1 MRLRV
6 LPFEKEGVRGGFRN
20 SDLQVFNEMK
30 ISENWLRAWVNP
42 EIDSGTLSD
51 QLTMLGLEVDDM
63 APAAKPFSGV
73 VVGEVL
79 TVEQHPD
86 ADRLRVTTVNIGSGE
101 PLQIVCGAP
110 NVRAGMKAPVATIG
124 AVLPGDFKIK
134 KGKLRGVESQGML
147 CGASE
152 IDLEDKIDGLL
163 ELPADAPVGVDIREY
178 LELDDHVIDISITPN
193 RGDCFSIRGVARE
206 IGVINQLPVAAPE
219 IKEVAAAIADHKN
232 VIVDTDGCPRYLG
245 RVIKNVNTKAPTPA
259 WMERALA
266 RSGIRQ
272 HSILVDITNY
282 VLIELGQP
290 LHAFDGGKV
299 EGAVHVR
306 QAAAGEKLVLLNEQ
320 EVELQE
326 DVMVIAD
333 DAKALAIAGI
343 MGGLSSSVTDETA
356 EIFLESAFFAPLHIA
371 GRARRFGL
379 HTDAS
384 QRYERGVDF
393 ELPMAAMHRASQ
405 LIAELAGGEFGPITA
420 VEQAALLP
428 KREAIALNQAQV
440 DQLLGYAVEPA
451 FISDALSRLGCAVT
465 VKAEG
470 EWTVVPPSH
479 RYDMAIYQDL
489 IEEVARIHGYDNIQI
504 SLPVMDVKLAK
515 YADQFELAQLRQT
528 AVTLGYQEAISFSFA
543 DAKLEKQL
551 NPQVQPLAL
560 ANPISSDL
568 AVMRS
573 TLLSSLIPCV
583 QYNLNRQQSR
593 VRFFELGLRFDY
605 QGASSIHDLKQV
617 PAFALIAA
625 GPRTAESWHGKPA
638 EMDFFDFK
646 GDVEEILAA
655 ARLKVEYVRS
665 ERAWLHPGQSA
676 EILLNGQSIGYLG
689 RLHPSLEA
697 ELDLSATWVAEL
709 DQQAILQTYVSNFT
723 ELSRFPSV
731 RRDIALLISDK
742 INVSEIQQLI
752 EKTGGELLDSAWLFD
767 VYTGQGVEEG
777 KRSLA
782 FALLWQHPSRTL
794 EDAEIKSGMDNI
806 LQVLENTYQATL
818 RAS

>member
-1 MRLRV
+1 
-6 LPFEKEGVRGGFRN
+6 
-20 SDLQVFNEMK
+20 MK
-30 ISENWLRAWVNP
+30 ISENWLRTWVNP
-42 EIDSGTLSD
+42 AIDSDTLSD
-51 QLTMLGLEVDDM
+51 QLTMLGLEVDEL
-63 APAAKPFSGV
+63 APVAKPFTGV

-124 AVLPGDFKIK
+124 AILPGDFKIK

-163 ELPADAPVGVDIREY
+163 ELPDDAPVGVNIREY
-178 LELDDHVIDISITPN
+178 LKLDDNVIDISITPN
-193 RGDCFSIRGVARE
+193 RGDCFSIRGIARE
-206 IGVINQLPVAAPE
+206 VAVINQLQMNEPE
-219 IKEVAAAIADHKN
+219 IKSVDATITDEKKV
-232 VIVDTDGCPRYLG
+232 VINTDGAPRYLG
-245 RVIKNVNTKAPTPA
+245 RVIKNVNVKAATPE
-259 WMERALA
+259 WMEQALA
-266 RSGIRQ
+266 RSGIRT
-272 HSILVDITNY
+272 HSILVDVTNY
-282 VLIELGQP
+282 VLMELGQP
-290 LHAFDGGKV
+290 MHAFDLAKI
-299 EGAVHVR
+299 EGTVHVR
-306 QAAAGEKLVLLNEQ
+306 QAQPQEKLQLLNDQ
-320 EVELQE
+320 EVELQD

-333 DAKALAIAGI
+333 DQKALAIAGI
-343 MGGLSSSVTDETA
+343 MGGLASSVTDDTTD
-356 EIFLESAFFAPLHIA
+356 IFLESAFFAPLAIA

-379 HTDAS
+379 HTDSS

-393 ELPMAAMHRASQ
+393 ELPLIAMNRASQ
-405 LIAELAGGEFGPITA
+405 LIQELAGGEFGPITV
-420 VEQAALLP
+420 VEKSDLLP
-428 KREAIALNQAQV
+428 KREAIELKQAQV
-440 DQLLGYAVEPA
+440 DQLLGYKVAAE
-451 FISDALSRLGCAVT
+451 FITDALTRLGCEVT
-465 VKAEG
+465 VQANG
-470 EWTVVPPSH
+470 EWSVVPPSH

-489 IEEVARIHGYDNIQI
+489 IEEVARIDGYDNIQI
-504 SLPVMDVKLAK
+504 SLPSMDVQLAK
-515 YADQFELAQLRQT
+515 YQDRFEIAQLRQT
-528 AVTLGYQEAISFSFA
+528 VVTLGYQEAISFSFA

-551 NPQVQPLAL
+551 NPQVSPLML

-605 QGASSIHDLKQV
+605 QNANSIQDLKQI
-617 PAFALIAA
+617 PTLALVAV
-625 GPRTAESWHGKPA
+625 GSREPESWHAKPQP
-638 EMDFFDFK
+638 MDFFDFK
-646 GDVEEILAA
+646 GEVEEILAA
-655 ARLKVEYVRS
+655 GRVKVEYVRS
-665 ERAWLHPGQSA
+665 ERPWLHPGQSA
-676 EILLNGQSIGYLG
+676 EILVDGQSIGYLG
-689 RLHPSLEA
+689 RLHPSLEN
-697 ELDLSATWVAEL
+697 ELDLSTTWVAEL
-709 DQQAILQTYVSNFT
+709 DQAAVLQSYVSNFT

-731 RRDIALLISDK
+731 RRDIALLISDN
-742 INVSEIQQLI
+742 INVRDIQQLI
-752 EKTGGELLDSAWLFD
+752 EKTGGELLDSTWLFD

-806 LQVLENTYQATL
+806 IQVLENTYQATL

>member
-1 MRLRV
+1 
-6 LPFEKEGVRGGFRN
+6 
-20 SDLQVFNEMK
+20 MK
-30 ISENWLRAWVNP
+30 ISENWLRTWVNP
-42 EIDSGTLSD
+42 AIDSDTLSD
-51 QLTMLGLEVDDM
+51 QLTMLGLEVDEL
-63 APAAKPFSGV
+63 APVAKPFTGV

-163 ELPADAPVGVDIREY
+163 ELPADAPVGVNIREY
-178 LELDDHVIDISITPN
+178 LKLDDNVIDISITPN
-193 RGDCFSIRGVARE
+193 RGDCFSIRGIARE
-206 IGVINQLPVAAPE
+206 IAVINQLQMNEPE
-219 IKEVAAAIADHKN
+219 IKSVDATITDEKKV
-232 VIVDTDGCPRYLG
+232 VISTEGAPRYLG
-245 RVIKNVNTKAPTPA
+245 RVIKNVNVKAATPE
-259 WMERALA
+259 WMEQALA
-266 RSGIRQ
+266 RSGIRT
-272 HSILVDITNY
+272 HSILVDVTNY
-282 VLIELGQP
+282 VLMELGQP
-290 LHAFDGGKV
+290 MHAFDLAKI
-299 EGAVHVR
+299 EGTVQVR
-306 QAAAGEKLVLLNEQ
+306 QAKPQEKLQLLNDQ

-326 DVMVIAD
+326 DVMIIAD
-333 DAKALAIAGI
+333 DQKALAIAGI
-343 MGGLSSSVTDETA
+343 MGGLASSVTDDTTD
-356 EIFLESAFFAPLHIA
+356 IFLESAFFAPLAIA

-379 HTDAS
+379 HTDSS

-393 ELPMAAMHRASQ
+393 ELPLIAMNRASQ
-405 LIAELAGGEFGPITA
+405 LIQELAGGEFGPITIA
-420 VEQAALLP
+420 EKSDLLP
-428 KREAIALNQAQV
+428 KREAIELKQAQV
-440 DQLLGYAVEPA
+440 DQLLGYQVAAE
-451 FISDALSRLGCAVT
+451 FITDALTRLGCEVT
-465 VKAEG
+465 VKADG
-470 EWTVVPPSH
+470 EWSVVPPSH

-489 IEEVARIHGYDNIQI
+489 IEEVARIDGYDNIQI
-504 SLPVMDVKLAK
+504 SLPSMDVQLAK
-515 YADQFELAQLRQT
+515 YQDRFEIAQLRQT
-528 AVTLGYQEAISFSFA
+528 VVTLGYQEAISFSFA

-551 NPQVQPLAL
+551 NPQVNPLML

-568 AVMRS
+568 AAMRS

-605 QGASSIHDLKQV
+605 QDANSIQDLRQI
-617 PAFALIAA
+617 PTLALIAV
-625 GPRTAESWHGKPA
+625 GSREPESWHAKPQP
-638 EMDFFDFK
+638 MDFFDFK
-646 GDVEEILAA
+646 GEIEEVLAA
-655 ARLKVEYVRS
+655 GRVKVEYVRS
-665 ERAWLHPGQSA
+665 ERSWLHPGQSA
-676 EILLNGQSIGYLG
+676 EILVDGKSIGYLG
-689 RLHPSLEA
+689 RLHPSLEN
-697 ELDLSATWVAEL
+697 ELDLSTTWVAEL
-709 DQQAILQTYVSNFT
+709 DQAAVLQSYVSNFT

-731 RRDIALLISDK
+731 RRDIALLISDN
-742 INVSEIQQLI
+742 INVRDIQQLI
-752 EKTGGELLDSAWLFD
+752 EKTGGELLDSTWLFD

-806 LQVLENTYQATL
+806 IQVLENTYQATL

>member
-1 MRLRV
+1 
-6 LPFEKEGVRGGFRN
+6 
-20 SDLQVFNEMK
+20 MK
-30 ISENWLRAWVNP
+30 ISENWLRTWVNP
-42 EIDSGTLSD
+42 AIDSDTLSD
-51 QLTMLGLEVDDM
+51 QLTMLGLEVDDLS
-63 APAAKPFSGV
+63 PAAKPFTGV

-163 ELPADAPVGVDIREY
+163 ELPADAPVGVNVREY
-178 LELDDHVIDISITPN
+178 LDLDDNVIDISITPN
-193 RGDCFSIRGVARE
+193 RGDCFSIRGIARE
-206 IGVINQLPVAAPE
+206 IGVINQLPVTAPE
-219 IKEVAAAIADHKN
+219 IKEVAATLADEKK
-232 VIVDTDGCPRYLG
+232 VVVETEGCPRYLG
-245 RVIKNVNTKAPTPA
+245 RVIKNVNTKAPTPE
-259 WMERALA
+259 WMERALVRA
-266 RSGIRQ
+266 GIRQ

-282 VLIELGQP
+282 VLMELGQP

-299 EGAVHVR
+299 QGSVHVR
-306 QAAAGEKLVLLNEQ
+306 QATAGEKLVLLNEQ
-320 EVELQE
+320 EVELQD

-333 DAKALAIAGI
+333 DEKALAIAGI
-343 MGGLSSSVTDETA
+343 MGGLSSSVTDETT

-393 ELPMAAMHRASQ
+393 ELPMIAMHRASQ
-405 LIAELAGGEFGPITA
+405 LIAELAGGEFGPIIVA
-420 VEQAALLP
+420 EKPELLP
-428 KREAIALNQAQV
+428 KREAIELEQAQV
-440 DQLLGYAVEPA
+440 DQLLGYTVESD
-451 FISDALSRLGCAVT
+451 FITDALTRLGCEVT

-470 EWTVVPPSH
+470 QWLVVPPSH

-504 SLPVMDVKLAK
+504 SLPVIDVKLAK
-515 YADQFELAQLRQT
+515 YEDQFELTQLRQT

-543 DAKLEKQL
+543 DLKLEKQL
-551 NPQVQPLAL
+551 NPEVNPLAL

-583 QYNLNRQQSR
+583 QYNVNRQQNR

-605 QGASSIHDLKQV
+605 QDAASIHDLKQI
-617 PAFALIAA
+617 PTFALIAT
-625 GPRTAESWHGKPA
+625 GSRTPETWHGKAQP
-638 EMDFFDFK
+638 MDFFDFK
-646 GDVEEILAA
+646 GDIEEILAA
-655 ARLKVEYVRS
+655 ARLNVEYVRS
-665 ERAWLHPGQSA
+665 ERSWLHPGQSA
-676 EILLNGQSIGYLG
+676 EILVNGQSIGYLG
-689 RLHPSLEA
+689 RLHPSLED
-697 ELDLSATWVAEL
+697 ELDLATTWVAEL
-709 DQQAILQTYVSNFT
+709 DQSAVLQTYVSNFT
-723 ELSRFPSV
+723 ELSRFPLV

-742 INVSEIQQLI
+742 INVSEIQGLI
-752 EKTGGELLDSAWLFD
+752 EKTGGELLGSTWLFD

>member
-1 MRLRV
+1 
-6 LPFEKEGVRGGFRN
+6 
-20 SDLQVFNEMK
+20 MK
-30 ISENWLRAWVNP
+30 ISENWLRTWVNP
-42 EIDSGTLSD
+42 AIDSDTLSD
-51 QLTMLGLEVDDM
+51 QLTMLGLEVDELV
-63 APAAKPFSGV
+63 PAAKPFTGV
-73 VVGEVL
+73 VIGEVL
-79 TVEQHPD
+79 TVVQHPD

-110 NVRAGMKAPVATIG
+110 NVRAGMKVPVATIG

-163 ELPADAPVGVDIREY
+163 ELPADAPVGANIREY
-178 LELDDHVIDISITPN
+178 LNLDDHVIDISITPN

-206 IGVINQLPVAAPE
+206 IGVINQLPVTAPE
-219 IKEVAAAIADHKN
+219 IQEVAATIADQKQ
-232 VIVDTDGCPRYLG
+232 VVVTTDGCPRYLG
-245 RVIKNVNTKAPTPA
+245 RVIKNVNTKAATPA
-259 WMERALA
+259 WMEQALA

-282 VLIELGQP
+282 VLMELGQP
-290 LHAFDGGKV
+290 LHAFDGGQV
-299 EGAVHVR
+299 QGSVHVR
-306 QAAAGEKLVLLNEQ
+306 QASANEKLVLLNEQ
-320 EVELQE
+320 EIELTE

-333 DAKALAIAGI
+333 DVKALAIAGI
-343 MGGLSSSVTDETA
+343 MGGLSSSVTDETT

-371 GRARRFGL
+371 GRARRYGL

-393 ELPMAAMHRASQ
+393 ELPMIAMQRASQ
-405 LIAELAGGEFGPITA
+405 LIQTLAGGDFGPIT
-420 VEQAALLP
+420 VSEKNELLP
-428 KREAIALNQAQV
+428 KREAIELNQAQV
-440 DQLLGYAVEPA
+440 DQLLGYQVPTA
-451 FISDALSRLGCAVT
+451 FITDALQRLGCEVT

-470 EWTVVPPSH
+470 GWTVVPPSH

-504 SLPVMDVKLAK
+504 SLPVIDVKLAK
-515 YADQFELAQLRQT
+515 HQDQFELTQLRQT
-528 AVTLGYQEAISFSFA
+528 LVTLGYQEAISFSFA
-543 DAKLEKQL
+543 DLKLEKQL
-551 NPQVQPLAL
+551 NSQVNPLAL

-583 QYNLNRQQSR
+583 QYNINRQQSR

-605 QGASSIHDLKQV
+605 QNAKSIEDLKQI
-617 PAFALIAA
+617 PTLAMIAV
-625 GPRTAESWHGKPA
+625 GSKQIESWHGKA
-638 EMDFFDFK
+638 QVMDFFDLK
-646 GDVEEILAA
+646 GEVEEILAA
-655 ARLKVEYVRS
+655 GRVHVEYVRS
-665 ERAWLHPGQSA
+665 DREWLHPGQSA
-676 EILLNGQSIGYLG
+676 EILVDGKSVGYLG
-689 RLHPSLEA
+689 RLHPSLENA
-697 ELDLSATWVAEL
+697 LDLSTTWIAEL
-709 DQQAILQTYVSNFT
+709 DQSAVLQTYVSNFT

-731 RRDIALLISDK
+731 RRDIALVISDK

-752 EKTGGELLDSAWLFD
+752 EKTGGELLDSTWLFD
-767 VYTGQGVEEG
+767 VYTGQGVEQG

-794 EDAEIKSGMDNI
+794 EDAEIKSGMDHI
-806 LQVLENTYQATL
+806 IQVLEDTYQATL

>member
-1 MRLRV
+1 
-6 LPFEKEGVRGGFRN
+6 
-20 SDLQVFNEMK
+20 MK
-30 ISENWLRAWVNP
+30 ISENWLRTWVNP
-42 EIDSGTLSD
+42 AIDSDTLSD
-51 QLTMLGLEVDDM
+51 QLTMLGLEVDELV
-63 APAAKPFSGV
+63 PAAKPFTGV
-73 VVGEVL
+73 VIGEVL
-79 TVEQHPD
+79 TVVQHPD

-110 NVRAGMKAPVATIG
+110 NVRVGMKAPVATIG

-163 ELPADAPVGVDIREY
+163 ELPADAPVGTNIREY
-178 LELDDHVIDISITPN
+178 LNLDDHVIDISITPN

-206 IGVINQLPVAAPE
+206 IGVINQLPVTAPE
-219 IKEVAAAIADHKN
+219 IQEVAATIADQKQ
-232 VIVDTDGCPRYLG
+232 VVVTTDGCPRYLG
-245 RVIKNVNTKAPTPA
+245 RVIKNVNTKAATPA
-259 WMERALA
+259 WMEQALA

-282 VLIELGQP
+282 VLMELGQP
-290 LHAFDGGKV
+290 LHAFDGGQV
-299 EGAVHVR
+299 HGSVHVR
-306 QAAAGEKLVLLNEQ
+306 QASANEKLVLLNEQ
-320 EVELQE
+320 EIELTE

-333 DAKALAIAGI
+333 DVKALAIAGI
-343 MGGLSSSVTDETA
+343 MGGLSSSVTDETT

-371 GRARRFGL
+371 GRARRYGL

-393 ELPMAAMHRASQ
+393 ELPMIAMQRASQ
-405 LIAELAGGEFGPITA
+405 LIQTLAGGDFGPIT
-420 VEQAALLP
+420 VSEKTELLP
-428 KREAIALNQAQV
+428 KREAIELNQAQV
-440 DQLLGYAVEPA
+440 DQLLGYQVPTA
-451 FISDALSRLGCAVT
+451 FITDALQRLGCDVT
-465 VKAEG
+465 VTAEG
-470 EWTVVPPSH
+470 KWTVVPPSH

-504 SLPVMDVKLAK
+504 SLPVIDVKLAK
-515 YADQFELAQLRQT
+515 HQDQFELTQLRQT
-528 AVTLGYQEAISFSFA
+528 LVTLGYQEAISFSFA
-543 DAKLEKQL
+543 DLKLEKQL
-551 NPQVQPLAL
+551 NSQVNPLAL

-583 QYNLNRQQSR
+583 QYNINRQQSR

-605 QGASSIHDLKQV
+605 QNAKSIEDLKQI
-617 PAFALIAA
+617 PTLAMIAV
-625 GPRTAESWHGKPA
+625 GSKQIESWHGKA
-638 EMDFFDFK
+638 QVMDFFDLK
-646 GDVEEILAA
+646 GEVEEILAA
-655 ARLKVEYVRS
+655 GRVHVEYVRS
-665 ERAWLHPGQSA
+665 DREWLHPGQSA
-676 EILLNGQSIGYLG
+676 EILVDGKSVGYLG
-689 RLHPSLEA
+689 RLHPSLENA
-697 ELDLSATWVAEL
+697 LDLSTTWIAEL
-709 DQQAILQTYVSNFT
+709 DQSAVLQTYVSNFT

-731 RRDIALLISDK
+731 RRDIALVISDK

-752 EKTGGELLDSAWLFD
+752 EKTGGELLDSTWLFD
-767 VYTGQGVEEG
+767 VYTGQGVEQG

-794 EDAEIKSGMDNI
+794 EDAEIKSGMDHI
-806 LQVLENTYQATL
+806 IQVLEDTYQATL

>member
-1 MRLRV
+1 
-6 LPFEKEGVRGGFRN
+6 
-20 SDLQVFNEMK
+20 MK
-30 ISENWLRAWVNP
+30 ISENWLRTWVNP
-42 EIDSGTLSD
+42 AIDSDTLSD
-51 QLTMLGLEVDDM
+51 QLTMLGLEVDDLS
-63 APAAKPFSGV
+63 PAAKPFTGV

-79 TVEQHPD
+79 TVVQHPD

-110 NVRAGMKAPVATIG
+110 NVRVGMKAPVATIG

-163 ELPADAPVGVDIREY
+163 ELPADAPVGVNVREY
-178 LELDDHVIDISITPN
+178 LDLDDNVIDISITPN
-193 RGDCFSIRGVARE
+193 RGDCFSIRGIARE
-206 IGVINQLPVAAPE
+206 IGVINQLPVTAPE
-219 IKEVAAAIADHKN
+219 IKEVAATITDEKN
-232 VIVDTDGCPRYLG
+232 VVVETDGCPRYLG
-245 RVIKNVNTKAPTPA
+245 RVIKNVNTKAPTPE

-266 RSGIRQ
+266 RAGIRQ

-282 VLIELGQP
+282 VLMELGQP

-299 EGAVHVR
+299 EGSVRVR
-306 QAAAGEKLVLLNEQ
+306 QATAAEKLTLLNEQ
-320 EVELQE
+320 EVELSE
-326 DVMVIAD
+326 NVMVIAD
-333 DAKALAIAGI
+333 DQKALAIAGI
-343 MGGLSSSVTDETA
+343 MGGLSSAVSDDTI
-356 EIFLESAFFAPLHIA
+356 EIFLESAFFDQLYIA
-371 GRARRFGL
+371 GRARSFGL

-393 ELPMAAMHRASQ
+393 ELPMTAMHRASQ
-405 LIAELAGGEFGPITA
+405 LIADLAGGEFGPITVA
-420 VEQAALLP
+420 EKVELLP
-428 KREAIALNQAQV
+428 KREAIELNQAQV
-440 DQLLGYAVEPA
+440 DQLLGYKVESA
-451 FISDALSRLGCAVT
+451 FITDALTRLGCNVT

-479 RYDMAIYQDL
+479 RFDMAIYQDL

-504 SLPVMDVKLAK
+504 SLPVIDVKLAK
-515 YADQFELAQLRQT
+515 YQDQFELVQLRQT
-528 AVTLGYQEAISFSFA
+528 AVALGYQEAISFSFA

-551 NPQVQPLAL
+551 NPKVQPLAL

-583 QYNLNRQQSR
+583 QYNVNRQQNR
-593 VRFFELGLRFDY
+593 VRFYELGLRFDY
-605 QGASSIHDLKQV
+605 QGANSIHDLKQI
-617 PAFALIAA
+617 PTFALVAI
-625 GPRTAESWHGKPA
+625 GSRTTESWHGKAQP
-638 EMDFFDFK
+638 MDFFDFK
-646 GDVEEILAA
+646 GDVEEILNS
-655 ARLKVEYVRS
+655 ARLNVEYVRS
-665 ERAWLHPGQSA
+665 ERTWLHPGQSA
-676 EILLNGQSIGYLG
+676 EILVNGQSIGYFG
-689 RLHPSLEA
+689 RLHPSLED
-697 ELDLSATWVAEL
+697 ELDLATTWVAEL
-709 DQQAILQTYVSNFT
+709 DQSAVLQTYVSNFT

-752 EKTGGELLDSAWLFD
+752 EKTGGELLDAVWLFD

-782 FALLWQHPSRTL
+782 FAIQWQHPTRTL
-794 EDAEIKSGMDNI
+794 EDAEIKTGMDNI

>member
-1 MRLRV
+1 
-6 LPFEKEGVRGGFRN
+6 
-20 SDLQVFNEMK
+20 MK
-30 ISENWLRAWVNP
+30 ISENWLRTWVNP
-42 EIDSGTLSD
+42 AIDSDTLSD
-51 QLTMLGLEVDDM
+51 QLTMLGLEVDEL
-63 APAAKPFSGV
+63 APVAKPFTGV

-124 AVLPGDFKIK
+124 AILPGDFKIK

-163 ELPADAPVGVDIREY
+163 ELPDDAPVGVNIREY
-178 LELDDHVIDISITPN
+178 LKLDDNVIDISITPN
-193 RGDCFSIRGVARE
+193 RGDCFSIRGIARE
-206 IGVINQLPVAAPE
+206 VAVINQLQMNEPE
-219 IKEVAAAIADHKN
+219 IKSVDATITDEKKV
-232 VIVDTDGCPRYLG
+232 VINTDGAPRYLG
-245 RVIKNVNTKAPTPA
+245 RVIKNVNVKAATPE
-259 WMERALA
+259 WMEQALA
-266 RSGIRQ
+266 RSGIRT
-272 HSILVDITNY
+272 HSILVDVTNY
-282 VLIELGQP
+282 VLMELGQP
-290 LHAFDGGKV
+290 MHAFDLAKI

-306 QAAAGEKLVLLNEQ
+306 QAQPQEKLQLLNDQ

-333 DAKALAIAGI
+333 DQKALAIAGI
-343 MGGLSSSVTDETA
+343 MGGLASSVTDDTTD
-356 EIFLESAFFAPLHIA
+356 IFLESAFFAPLAIA

-379 HTDAS
+379 HTDSS

-393 ELPMAAMHRASQ
+393 ELPLIAMNRASQ
-405 LIAELAGGEFGPITA
+405 LIQELAGGEFGPITVA
-420 VEQAALLP
+420 EKADLLP
-428 KREAIALNQAQV
+428 KREAIELKQAQV
-440 DQLLGYAVEPA
+440 DQLLGYKVAAE
-451 FISDALSRLGCAVT
+451 FITDALTRLGCEVT
-465 VKAEG
+465 VQADG
-470 EWTVVPPSH
+470 EWSVVPPSH

-489 IEEVARIHGYDNIQI
+489 IEEVARINGYDNIQI
-504 SLPVMDVKLAK
+504 SLPSMDVQLAK
-515 YADQFELAQLRQT
+515 YQDRFEIVQLRQT
-528 AVTLGYQEAISFSFA
+528 VVTLGYQEAISFSFA

-551 NPQVQPLAL
+551 NPQVSPLML

-568 AVMRS
+568 AAMRS

-605 QGASSIHDLKQV
+605 QNANSIQDLKQI
-617 PAFALIAA
+617 PTLALVAV
-625 GPRTAESWHGKPA
+625 GSREPESWHAKPQP
-638 EMDFFDFK
+638 MDFFDFK
-646 GDVEEILAA
+646 GEVEEILAA
-655 ARLKVEYVRS
+655 GRVKVEYVRS
-665 ERAWLHPGQSA
+665 ERPWLHPGQSA
-676 EILLNGQSIGYLG
+676 EILVDGQSIGYLG
-689 RLHPSLEA
+689 RLHPSLEN
-697 ELDLSATWVAEL
+697 ELDLSTTWVAEL
-709 DQQAILQTYVSNFT
+709 DQAAVLQSYVSNFT

-731 RRDIALLISDK
+731 RRDIALLISDN
-742 INVSEIQQLI
+742 INVRDIQQLI
-752 EKTGGELLDSAWLFD
+752 EKTGGELLDSTWLFD

-806 LQVLENTYQATL
+806 IQVLENTYQATL

>member
-1 MRLRV
+1 
-6 LPFEKEGVRGGFRN
+6 
-20 SDLQVFNEMK
+20 MK
-30 ISENWLRAWVNP
+30 ISENWLRTWVNP
-42 EIDSGTLSD
+42 AIDSETLSD
-51 QLTMLGLEVDDM
+51 QLTMLGLEVDEL
-63 APAAKPFSGV
+63 APVAKPFTGV

-163 ELPADAPVGVDIREY
+163 ELPADAPVGVNIREY
-178 LELDDHVIDISITPN
+178 LKLDDNVIDISITPN
-193 RGDCFSIRGVARE
+193 RGDCFSIRGIARE
-206 IGVINQLPVAAPE
+206 IAVINQLQMNEPE
-219 IKEVAAAIADHKN
+219 IKSVDATIADEKKV
-232 VIVDTDGCPRYLG
+232 VISTEGAPRYLG
-245 RVIKNVNTKAPTPA
+245 RVIKNVNVKAATPE
-259 WMERALA
+259 WMEQALA
-266 RSGIRQ
+266 RSGIRT
-272 HSILVDITNY
+272 HSILVDVTNY
-282 VLIELGQP
+282 VLMELGQP
-290 LHAFDGGKV
+290 MHAFDLAKI
-299 EGAVHVR
+299 EGNVQVR
-306 QAAAGEKLVLLNEQ
+306 QAKLQEKLQLLNDQ

-326 DVMVIAD
+326 DIMVIAD
-333 DAKALAIAGI
+333 DQKALAIAGI
-343 MGGLSSSVTDETA
+343 MGGLASSVTDDTTD
-356 EIFLESAFFAPLHIA
+356 IFLESAFFAPLAIA

-379 HTDAS
+379 HTDSS

-393 ELPMAAMHRASQ
+393 ELPLIAMNRASQ
-405 LIAELAGGEFGPITA
+405 LIQELAGGEFGPVTVA
-420 VEQAALLP
+420 EKTDLLP
-428 KREAIALNQAQV
+428 KREAIELKQVQV
-440 DQLLGYAVEPA
+440 DQLLGYQVAGE
-451 FISDALSRLGCAVT
+451 FIADALTRLGCKVT
-465 VKAEG
+465 VKAED
-470 EWTVVPPSH
+470 EWSVVPPSH

-489 IEEVARIHGYDNIQI
+489 IEEVARIDGYDNIQI
-504 SLPVMDVKLAK
+504 SLPSMDVQLAK
-515 YADQFELAQLRQT
+515 YQDRFEIAELRQT
-528 AVTLGYQEAISFSFA
+528 IVTLGYQEAISFSFA

-551 NPQVQPLAL
+551 NPQVNPLML

-568 AVMRS
+568 AAMRS

-605 QGASSIHDLKQV
+605 QNAKSIEDLKQI
-617 PAFALIAA
+617 PTLALVAV
-625 GPRTAESWHGKPA
+625 GSQQPESWHVKPQP
-638 EMDFFDFK
+638 MDFFDFK
-646 GDVEEILAA
+646 GEIEEILAA
-655 ARLKVEYVRS
+655 GRVKVEYVRS

-676 EILLNGQSIGYLG
+676 EILVDGQSIGYLG
-689 RLHPSLEA
+689 RLHPSLEN
-697 ELDLSATWVAEL
+697 ELDLSTTWVAEL
-709 DQQAILQTYVSNFT
+709 DQTAVLQSYVSNFT
-723 ELSRFPSV
+723 ELSRFPSI
-731 RRDIALLISDK
+731 RRDIALLISDN
-742 INVSEIQQLI
+742 INVRDIQQLI
-752 EKTGGELLDSAWLFD
+752 EKTGGELLDSTWLFD

-806 LQVLENTYQATL
+806 IQVLENTYQATL

>member
-1 MRLRV
+1 
-6 LPFEKEGVRGGFRN
+6 
-20 SDLQVFNEMK
+20 MK
-30 ISENWLRAWVNP
+30 ISENWLRTWVNP
-42 EIDSGTLSD
+42 AIDSEKLSD
-51 QLTMLGLEVDDM
+51 QLTMLGLEVDEI
-63 APAAKPFSGV
+63 APAAKLFTGV

-163 ELPADAPVGVDIREY
+163 ELPADAPVGVNVREY
-178 LELDDHVIDISITPN
+178 LDLDDNVIDISITPN
-193 RGDCFSIRGVARE
+193 RGDCFSIRGIARE
-206 IGVINQLPVAAPE
+206 IGVINQLLVTPPE
-219 IKEVAAAIADHKN
+219 IKEVAATI
-232 VIVDTDGCPRYLG
+232 TDQKQVVVETQGCPRYLG
-245 RVIKNVNTKAPTPA
+245 RIIKNVNTKAPTPE
-259 WMERALA
+259 WMERALV
-266 RSGIRQ
+266 RTGIRQ

-282 VLIELGQP
+282 VLMELGQP

-299 EGAVHVR
+299 QGSVHVR
-306 QAAAGEKLVLLNEQ
+306 QAIAGEKLVLLNEQ
-320 EVELQE
+320 EVELQD

-333 DAKALAIAGI
+333 DEKALAIAGI
-343 MGGLSSSVTDETA
+343 MGSLSSSVTDETT

-393 ELPMAAMHRASQ
+393 ELPMIAMHRASQ
-405 LIAELAGGEFGPITA
+405 LIAELAGGEFGPIIVAEKT
-420 VEQAALLP
+420 ELLP
-428 KREAIALNQAQV
+428 KREAIELEQAQV
-440 DQLLGYAVEPA
+440 DQLLGYTVESD
-451 FISDALSRLGCAVT
+451 FITDALTRLGCEVT

-470 EWTVVPPSH
+470 QWSVVPPSH

-504 SLPVMDVKLAK
+504 SLPVIDVKLAK
-515 YADQFELAQLRQT
+515 YEDQFELTQLRQT

-543 DAKLEKQL
+543 DLKLEKQL
-551 NPQVQPLAL
+551 NPEVNPLAL

-583 QYNLNRQQSR
+583 QYNVNRQQNR

-605 QGASSIHDLKQV
+605 QNAASIHDLKQI
-617 PAFALIAA
+617 PTFALIAT
-625 GPRTAESWHGKPA
+625 GSRTPETWHGKAQP
-638 EMDFFDFK
+638 MDFFDFK
-646 GDVEEILAA
+646 GDIEEILAA
-655 ARLKVEYVRS
+655 ARLNVEYVRS
-665 ERAWLHPGQSA
+665 EHSWLHPGQSA
-676 EILLNGQSIGYLG
+676 EILVNGQSIGYLG
-689 RLHPSLEA
+689 RLHPSLEDQF
-697 ELDLSATWVAEL
+697 DLATTWVAEL
-709 DQQAILQTYVSNFT
+709 DQSAVLQTYVSNFT

-742 INVSEIQQLI
+742 INVSEIQGLI
-752 EKTGGELLDSAWLFD
+752 EKTGGELLGSTWLFD

-782 FALLWQHPSRTL
+782 FALLWQHPNRTL

>member
-1 MRLRV
+1 
-6 LPFEKEGVRGGFRN
+6 
-20 SDLQVFNEMK
+20 MK
-30 ISENWLRAWVNP
+30 ISENWLRTWVNP
-42 EIDSGTLSD
+42 AIDSDTLSD
-51 QLTMLGLEVDDM
+51 QLTMLGLEVDEL
-63 APAAKPFSGV
+63 APVAKPFTGV

-124 AVLPGDFKIK
+124 AILPGDFKIK

-163 ELPADAPVGVDIREY
+163 ELPDDAPVGVNIREY
-178 LELDDHVIDISITPN
+178 LKLDDNVIDISITPN
-193 RGDCFSIRGVARE
+193 RGDCFSIRGIARE
-206 IGVINQLPVAAPE
+206 VAVINQLQMNEPE
-219 IKEVAAAIADHKN
+219 IKSVDATITDEKKV
-232 VIVDTDGCPRYLG
+232 VINTDGAPRYLG
-245 RVIKNVNTKAPTPA
+245 RVIKNVNVKASTPE
-259 WMERALA
+259 WMEQALA
-266 RSGIRQ
+266 RSGIRT
-272 HSILVDITNY
+272 HSILVDVTNY
-282 VLIELGQP
+282 VLMELGQP
-290 LHAFDGGKV
+290 MHAFDLAKI
-299 EGAVHVR
+299 EGTVHVR
-306 QAAAGEKLVLLNEQ
+306 QAKSQEKLQLLNDQ

-333 DAKALAIAGI
+333 DQKALAIAGI
-343 MGGLSSSVTDETA
+343 MGGLASSVTDDTTD
-356 EIFLESAFFAPLHIA
+356 IFLESAFFAPLAIA

-379 HTDAS
+379 HTDSS

-393 ELPMAAMHRASQ
+393 ELPLIAMNRASQ
-405 LIAELAGGEFGPITA
+405 LIQELAGGEFGPITVA
-420 VEQAALLP
+420 EKSDLLP
-428 KREAIALNQAQV
+428 KREAIELKQAQV
-440 DQLLGYAVEPA
+440 DQLLGYKVAAE
-451 FISDALSRLGCAVT
+451 FITDALTRLGCEVT
-465 VKAEG
+465 VQANG
-470 EWTVVPPSH
+470 EWSVVPPSH

-489 IEEVARIHGYDNIQI
+489 IEEVARIDGYDNIQI
-504 SLPVMDVKLAK
+504 SLPSMDVQLAK
-515 YADQFELAQLRQT
+515 YQDRFEIAQLRQT
-528 AVTLGYQEAISFSFA
+528 VVTLGYQEAISFSFA

-551 NPQVQPLAL
+551 NPQVSPLML

-568 AVMRS
+568 AAMRS

-605 QGASSIHDLKQV
+605 QNANSIQDLKQI
-617 PAFALIAA
+617 PTLALVAV
-625 GPRTAESWHGKPA
+625 GSREPESWHAKPQP
-638 EMDFFDFK
+638 MDFFDFK
-646 GDVEEILAA
+646 GEVEEILAA
-655 ARLKVEYVRS
+655 GRVKVEYVRS
-665 ERAWLHPGQSA
+665 ERPWLHPGQSA
-676 EILLNGQSIGYLG
+676 EILVDGQSIGYLG
-689 RLHPSLEA
+689 RLHPSLEN
-697 ELDLSATWVAEL
+697 ELDLSTTWVAEL
-709 DQQAILQTYVSNFT
+709 DQAAVLQSYVSNFT

-731 RRDIALLISDK
+731 RRDIALLISDN
-742 INVSEIQQLI
+742 INVRDIQQLI
-752 EKTGGELLDSAWLFD
+752 EKTGGELLDSTWLFD

-806 LQVLENTYQATL
+806 IQVLENTYQATL

>member
-1 MRLRV
+1 
-6 LPFEKEGVRGGFRN
+6 
-20 SDLQVFNEMK
+20 MK
-30 ISENWLRAWVNP
+30 ISENWLRTWVNP
-42 EIDSGTLSD
+42 AIDSDTLSD
-51 QLTMLGLEVDDM
+51 QLTMLGLEVDEL
-63 APAAKPFSGV
+63 APVAKPFTGV

-124 AVLPGDFKIK
+124 AILPGDFKIK

-163 ELPADAPVGVDIREY
+163 ELPDDAPLGVNIREY
-178 LELDDHVIDISITPN
+178 LKLDDNVIDISITPN
-193 RGDCFSIRGVARE
+193 RGDCFSIRGIARE
-206 IGVINQLPVAAPE
+206 VAVINQLQMNEPE
-219 IKEVAAAIADHKN
+219 IKSVDATITDEKKV
-232 VIVDTDGCPRYLG
+232 VINTDGAPRYLG
-245 RVIKNVNTKAPTPA
+245 RVIKNVNVKAATPE
-259 WMERALA
+259 WMEQALA
-266 RSGIRQ
+266 RSGIRT
-272 HSILVDITNY
+272 HSILVDVTNY
-282 VLIELGQP
+282 VLMELGQP
-290 LHAFDGGKV
+290 MHAFDLAKI
-299 EGAVHVR
+299 EGTVHVR
-306 QAAAGEKLVLLNEQ
+306 QAKPQEKLQLLNDQ

-333 DAKALAIAGI
+333 DQKALAIAGI
-343 MGGLSSSVTDETA
+343 MGGLASSVTDDTTD
-356 EIFLESAFFAPLHIA
+356 IFLESAFFAPLAIA

-379 HTDAS
+379 HTDSS

-393 ELPMAAMHRASQ
+393 ELPLIAMNRASQ
-405 LIAELAGGEFGPITA
+405 LIQELAGGEFGPITLA
-420 VEQAALLP
+420 EKADLLP
-428 KREAIALNQAQV
+428 KREAIELKQAQV
-440 DQLLGYAVEPA
+440 DQLLGYKVAAE
-451 FISDALSRLGCAVT
+451 FITDALTRLGCEVT
-465 VKAEG
+465 VQEDG
-470 EWTVVPPSH
+470 EWSVVPPSH

-489 IEEVARIHGYDNIQI
+489 IEEVARIDGYDNIQI
-504 SLPVMDVKLAK
+504 SLPSMDVQLAK
-515 YADQFELAQLRQT
+515 YQDRFEIAQLRQT
-528 AVTLGYQEAISFSFA
+528 VVTLGYQEAISFSFA

-551 NPQVQPLAL
+551 NPQVSPLML

-568 AVMRS
+568 AAMRS

-605 QGASSIHDLKQV
+605 QNANSIQDLKQI
-617 PAFALIAA
+617 PTLALVAV
-625 GPRTAESWHGKPA
+625 GSREPESWHAKPQP
-638 EMDFFDFK
+638 MDFFDFK
-646 GDVEEILAA
+646 GEVEEILAA
-655 ARLKVEYVRS
+655 GRVKVEYVRS
-665 ERAWLHPGQSA
+665 ERPWLHPGQSA
-676 EILLNGQSIGYLG
+676 EILVDGQSIGYLG
-689 RLHPSLEA
+689 RLHPSLEN
-697 ELDLSATWVAEL
+697 ELDLSTTWVAEL
-709 DQQAILQTYVSNFT
+709 DQAAVLQSYVSNFT

-731 RRDIALLISDK
+731 RRDIALLISDN
-742 INVSEIQQLI
+742 INVRDIQQLI
-752 EKTGGELLDSAWLFD
+752 EKTGGELLDSTWLFD

-806 LQVLENTYQATL
+806 IQVLENTYQATL

>member
-1 MRLRV
+1 
-6 LPFEKEGVRGGFRN
+6 
-20 SDLQVFNEMK
+20 MK
-30 ISENWLRAWVNP
+30 ISENWLRTWVNP
-42 EIDSGTLSD
+42 AIDSDTLSD
-51 QLTMLGLEVDDM
+51 QLTMLGLEVDEL
-63 APAAKPFSGV
+63 APVAKPFTGV

-163 ELPADAPVGVDIREY
+163 ELPDDAPVGVNIREY
-178 LELDDHVIDISITPN
+178 LKLDDNVIDISITPN
-193 RGDCFSIRGVARE
+193 RGDCFSIRGIARE
-206 IGVINQLPVAAPE
+206 VAVINQLQMNEPE
-219 IKEVAAAIADHKN
+219 IKSVDATITDEKKV
-232 VIVDTDGCPRYLG
+232 VISTDGAPRYLG
-245 RVIKNVNTKAPTPA
+245 RVIKNVNVKAATPE
-259 WMERALA
+259 WMEQALA
-266 RSGIRQ
+266 RSGIRT
-272 HSILVDITNY
+272 HSILVDVTNY
-282 VLIELGQP
+282 VLMELGQP
-290 LHAFDGGKV
+290 MHAFDLAKI
-299 EGAVHVR
+299 EGTVHVR
-306 QAAAGEKLVLLNEQ
+306 QAQPQEKLQLLNDQ
-320 EVELQE
+320 EVELQD

-333 DAKALAIAGI
+333 DQKALAIAGI
-343 MGGLSSSVTDETA
+343 MGGLASSVTDDTTD
-356 EIFLESAFFAPLHIA
+356 IFLESAFFAPLAIA

-379 HTDAS
+379 HTDSS

-393 ELPMAAMHRASQ
+393 ELPLITMNRASQ
-405 LIAELAGGEFGPITA
+405 LIQELAGGEFGPITVA
-420 VEQAALLP
+420 EKSDLLP
-428 KREAIALNQAQV
+428 KREAIELKQAQV
-440 DQLLGYAVEPA
+440 DQLLGYKVAAE
-451 FISDALSRLGCAVT
+451 FITDALTRLGCEVT
-465 VKAEG
+465 IQADG
-470 EWTVVPPSH
+470 EWSVVPPSH

-489 IEEVARIHGYDNIQI
+489 IEEVARIDGYDNIQI
-504 SLPVMDVKLAK
+504 SLPSMDVQLAK
-515 YADQFELAQLRQT
+515 YQDRFEIAQLRQT
-528 AVTLGYQEAISFSFA
+528 VVTLGYQEAISFSFA

-551 NPQVQPLAL
+551 NPQVSPLML

-568 AVMRS
+568 AAMRS

-605 QGASSIHDLKQV
+605 QNANSIQDLKQI
-617 PAFALIAA
+617 PTLALVAV
-625 GPRTAESWHGKPA
+625 GSREPESWHAKPQPI
-638 EMDFFDFK
+638 DFFDFK
-646 GDVEEILAA
+646 GEVEEILAA
-655 ARLKVEYVRS
+655 GRVKVEYVRS
-665 ERAWLHPGQSA
+665 ERPWLHPGQSA
-676 EILLNGQSIGYLG
+676 EILVDGQSIGYLG
-689 RLHPSLEA
+689 RLHPSLEN
-697 ELDLSATWVAEL
+697 ELDLSTTWVAEL
-709 DQQAILQTYVSNFT
+709 DQAAVLQSYVSNFT

-731 RRDIALLISDK
+731 RRDIALLISDN
-742 INVSEIQQLI
+742 INVRDIQQLI
-752 EKTGGELLDSAWLFD
+752 EKTGGELLDSTWLFD

-806 LQVLENTYQATL
+806 IQVLENTYQATL

>member
-1 MRLRV
+1 
-6 LPFEKEGVRGGFRN
+6 
-20 SDLQVFNEMK
+20 MK
-30 ISENWLRAWVNP
+30 ISENWLRTWVNP
-42 EIDSGTLSD
+42 AINSETLSD
-51 QLTMLGLEVDDM
+51 QLTMLGLEVDDLS
-63 APAAKPFSGV
+63 PAAKPFTGV

-110 NVRAGMKAPVATIG
+110 NVRVGMKAPVATIG

-134 KGKLRGVESQGML
+134 KGKLRGIESQGML

-163 ELPADAPVGVDIREY
+163 ELPADAPVGVSVREY
-178 LELDDHVIDISITPN
+178 LDLDDHVIDISITPN
-193 RGDCFSIRGVARE
+193 RGDCFSIRGIARE
-206 IGVINQLPVAAPE
+206 IAVINQMTATALE
-219 IKEVAAAIADHKN
+219 INEVAATIADEKK
-232 VIVDTDGCPRYLG
+232 VIVSTEGCPRYLG
-245 RVIKNVNTKAPTPA
+245 RVIKNVNTKAPTPE
-259 WMERALA
+259 WMERALT

-282 VLIELGQP
+282 VLMELGQP

-299 EGAVHVR
+299 QGAVHVR
-306 QAAAGEKLVLLNEQ
+306 QAIAAEKLVLLNEQ
-320 EVELQE
+320 EVELNE
-326 DVMVIAD
+326 KVMVIAD
-333 DAKALAIAGI
+333 DEKALAIAGI
-343 MGGLSSSVTDETA
+343 MGGLSSSVTDETT

-371 GRARRFGL
+371 GRARSFGL

-393 ELPMAAMHRASQ
+393 ELPMMAMHRASQ
-405 LIAELAGGEFGPITA
+405 LIAELAGGEFGPITVA
-420 VEQAALLP
+420 EQADVLP
-428 KREAIALNQAQV
+428 KREAIELKQAQV
-440 DQLLGYAVEPA
+440 DQLLGYRVEGE
-451 FISDALSRLGCAVT
+451 FIADVLIRLGCVVT
-465 VKAEG
+465 LKAEG
-470 EWTVVPPSH
+470 QWSVVPPSH

-504 SLPVMDVKLAK
+504 SLPKIDAQLAK
-515 YADQFELAQLRQT
+515 YQDQFELAQLRQT
-528 AVTLGYQEAISFSFA
+528 LVTLGYQEAISFSFA
-543 DAKLEKQL
+543 DLKLEKQL
-551 NPQVQPLAL
+551 NPAVNPLAL

-583 QYNLNRQQSR
+583 QYNINRQQSR

-605 QGASSIHDLKQV
+605 QDASNIHDLKQI
-617 PAFALIAA
+617 PTLAMIAVGA
-625 GPRTAESWHGKPA
+625 KQAESWHGKPQA
-638 EMDFFDFK
+638 MDFFDFK
-646 GDVEEILAA
+646 GEVEEVLAA
-655 ARLKVEYVRS
+655 GRVQVEYVRS
-665 ERAWLHPGQSA
+665 ERVWLHPGQSA
-676 EILLNGQSIGYLG
+676 EILVAGQSIGYLG
-689 RLHPSLEA
+689 RLHPTLEA
-697 ELDLSATWVAEL
+697 ELDLGTTWVAEL
-709 DQQAILQTYVSNFT
+709 DQKAVLQTYVSNFT

-742 INVSEIQQLI
+742 INIGEIQQLI
-752 EKTGGELLDSAWLFD
+752 TKTGGELLNSNWLFD
-767 VYTGQGVEEG
+767 VYTGQGVEAG

-794 EDAEIKSGMDNI
+794 EDAEIKSGMDTI
-806 LQVLENTYQATL
+806 IEVLQNTYQATL

>member
-1 MRLRV
+1 
-6 LPFEKEGVRGGFRN
+6 
-20 SDLQVFNEMK
+20 MK
-30 ISENWLRAWVNP
+30 ISENWLRTWVNP
-42 EIDSGTLSD
+42 AIDSDTLSD
-51 QLTMLGLEVDDM
+51 QLTMLGLEVDEL
-63 APAAKPFSGV
+63 APVAKPFTGV

-86 ADRLRVTTVNIGSGE
+86 ADRLRVTTVNIGSSE

-163 ELPADAPVGVDIREY
+163 ELPTDAPVGVNIREY
-178 LELDDHVIDISITPN
+178 LKLDDNVIDISITPN
-193 RGDCFSIRGVARE
+193 RGDCFSIRGIARE
-206 IGVINQLPVAAPE
+206 IAVINQLQMNEPD
-219 IKEVAAAIADHKN
+219 IKSVDATIADEKKV
-232 VIVDTDGCPRYLG
+232 VISTEGAPRYLG
-245 RVIKNVNTKAPTPA
+245 RVIKNVNVKAATPE
-259 WMERALA
+259 WMEQALA
-266 RSGIRQ
+266 RSGIRT
-272 HSILVDITNY
+272 HSILVDVTNY
-282 VLIELGQP
+282 VLMELGQP
-290 LHAFDGGKV
+290 MHAFDLAKI
-299 EGAVHVR
+299 EGTVHVR
-306 QAAAGEKLVLLNEQ
+306 QAQPQEKLQLLNDQ

-326 DVMVIAD
+326 DIMVIAD
-333 DAKALAIAGI
+333 DQKALAIAGI
-343 MGGLSSSVTDETA
+343 MGGLASSVTDDTTD
-356 EIFLESAFFAPLHIA
+356 IFLESAFFAPLAIA

-379 HTDAS
+379 HTDSS

-393 ELPMAAMHRASQ
+393 ELPLIAMNRASQ
-405 LIAELAGGEFGPITA
+405 LIQELAGGEFGPITVA
-420 VEQAALLP
+420 EKTEILP
-428 KREAIALNQAQV
+428 KREAIELKQAQV
-440 DQLLGYAVEPA
+440 DQLLGYQLTAD
-451 FISDALSRLGCAVT
+451 FIADALTRLACEVT

-470 EWTVVPPSH
+470 EWNVVPPSH

-489 IEEVARIHGYDNIQI
+489 IEEVARIDGYDNIQI
-504 SLPVMDVKLAK
+504 SLPSMDVQLAK
-515 YADQFELAQLRQT
+515 YQDRFEIAELRQT
-528 AVTLGYQEAISFSFA
+528 IVTLGYQEAISFSFA

-551 NPQVQPLAL
+551 NPQVNPLML

-568 AVMRS
+568 AAMRS

-605 QGASSIHDLKQV
+605 QDAKSIEDLKQI
-617 PAFALIAA
+617 PTLALVAV
-625 GPRTAESWHGKPA
+625 GSQQLESWHVKPQP
-638 EMDFFDFK
+638 MDFFDFK
-646 GDVEEILAA
+646 GEIEEILAA
-655 ARLKVEYVRS
+655 GRVKVEYVRS

-676 EILLNGQSIGYLG
+676 EILVDGQSIGYLG
-689 RLHPSLEA
+689 RLHPSLEN
-697 ELDLSATWVAEL
+697 ELDLSTTWVAEL
-709 DQQAILQTYVSNFT
+709 DQAAVLQSYVSNFT
-723 ELSRFPSV
+723 ELSRFPSI
-731 RRDIALLISDK
+731 RRDIALLISDN
-742 INVSEIQQLI
+742 INVRDIQQLI
-752 EKTGGELLDSAWLFD
+752 EKTGGELLDSTWLFD

-806 LQVLENTYQATL
+806 IQVLENTYQATL

>member
-1 MRLRV
+1 
-6 LPFEKEGVRGGFRN
+6 
-20 SDLQVFNEMK
+20 MK
-30 ISENWLRAWVNP
+30 ISENWLRTWVNP
-42 EIDSGTLSD
+42 AIDSEKLSD
-51 QLTMLGLEVDDM
+51 QLTMLGLEVDDLS
-63 APAAKPFSGV
+63 PAAKPFTGV

-163 ELPADAPVGVDIREY
+163 ELPVDAPVGVNIREY
-178 LELDDHVIDISITPN
+178 LDLDDNVIDISITPN
-193 RGDCFSIRGVARE
+193 RGDCFSIRGIARE
-206 IGVINQLPVAAPE
+206 IGVINQLPVTAPE
-219 IKEVAAAIADHKN
+219 IKEMAASISDEKK
-232 VIVDTDGCPRYLG
+232 VVVSTEGCPRYLG
-245 RVIKNVNTKAPTPA
+245 RVIKNVNTKAATPE

-282 VLIELGQP
+282 VLMELGQP
-290 LHAFDGGKV
+290 LHAFDAAKV
-299 EGAVHVR
+299 QGAVQVR
-306 QAAAGEKLVLLNEQ
+306 QATGGEKLVLLNEQ
-320 EVELQE
+320 EVELQD

-333 DAKALAIAGI
+333 DEKALAIAGI
-343 MGGLSSSVTDETA
+343 MGGLSSSVTDETT

-393 ELPMAAMHRASQ
+393 ELPLIAMHRASQ
-405 LIAELAGGEFGPITA
+405 LISELAGGEFGPITVAENAA
-420 VEQAALLP
+420 VLP
-428 KREAIALNQAQV
+428 TRDAIELKQAQV
-440 DQLLGYAVEPA
+440 DQLLGYSVDSD
-451 FISDALSRLGCAVT
+451 FITDALTRLGCEVT
-465 VKAEG
+465 VKAQG
-470 EWTVVPPSH
+470 QWSVVPPSH

-504 SLPVMDVKLAK
+504 SLPVIDTKLAK
-515 YADQFELAQLRQT
+515 YQDQFEVAQLRQT
-528 AVTLGYQEAISFSFA
+528 LVTLGYQEAISFSFA
-543 DAKLEKQL
+543 DLKLEKQL
-551 NPQVQPLAL
+551 NAAVNPLAL

-583 QYNLNRQQSR
+583 QYNINRQQSR

-605 QGASSIHDLKQV
+605 QNAASIHDLKQI
-617 PAFALIAA
+617 PTLAMIAVGA
-625 GPRTAESWHGKPA
+625 KTAESWHGKPQA
-638 EMDFFDFK
+638 MDFFDLK
-646 GDVEEILAA
+646 GEVEELLAA
-655 ARLKVEYVRS
+655 GRVQVEYVRS
-665 ERAWLHPGQSA
+665 ERSWLHPGQSA
-676 EILLNGQSIGYLG
+676 EILVNGQSIGYLG
-689 RLHPSLEA
+689 RLHPSLEN
-697 ELDLSATWVAEL
+697 ELDLGTTWVAEL
-709 DQQAILQTYVSNFT
+709 DQQAVLQTYVSNFT

-752 EKTGGELLDSAWLFD
+752 EQTGGELLHSTWLFD
-767 VYTGQGVEEG
+767 VYTGQGVEAG

-782 FALLWQHPSRTL
+782 FALLWQHPTRTL

-806 LQVLENTYQATL
+806 LKVLENTYQATL

>member
-1 MRLRV
+1 
-6 LPFEKEGVRGGFRN
+6 
-20 SDLQVFNEMK
+20 MK
-30 ISENWLRAWVNP
+30 ISENWLRTWVNP
-42 EIDSGTLSD
+42 AIDSDTLSD
-51 QLTMLGLEVDDM
+51 QLTMLGLEVDEL
-63 APAAKPFSGV
+63 APVAKPFTGV

-124 AVLPGDFKIK
+124 AILPGDFKIK

-163 ELPADAPVGVDIREY
+163 ELPADAPVGVNIREY
-178 LELDDHVIDISITPN
+178 LKLDDNVIDISITPN
-193 RGDCFSIRGVARE
+193 RGDCFSIRGIARE
-206 IGVINQLPVAAPE
+206 VAVINQLQMNEPE
-219 IKEVAAAIADHKN
+219 IKSVDATITDEKKV
-232 VIVDTDGCPRYLG
+232 VINTDGAPRYLG
-245 RVIKNVNTKAPTPA
+245 RVIKNVNVKAATPE
-259 WMERALA
+259 WMEQALA
-266 RSGIRQ
+266 RSGIRT
-272 HSILVDITNY
+272 HSILVDVTNY
-282 VLIELGQP
+282 VLMELGQP
-290 LHAFDGGKV
+290 MHAFDLAKI

-306 QAAAGEKLVLLNEQ
+306 QAQSQEKLQLLNDQ

-333 DAKALAIAGI
+333 DQKTLAIAGI
-343 MGGLSSSVTDETA
+343 MGGLASSVTDDTTD
-356 EIFLESAFFAPLHIA
+356 IFLESAFFAPLAIA

-379 HTDAS
+379 HTDSS

-393 ELPMAAMHRASQ
+393 ELPLIAMNRASQ
-405 LIAELAGGEFGPITA
+405 LIQELAGGEFGPITVA
-420 VEQAALLP
+420 EKSDLLP
-428 KREAIALNQAQV
+428 KREAIELKQAQV
-440 DQLLGYAVEPA
+440 DQLLGYKVAAE
-451 FISDALSRLGCAVT
+451 FITDALTRLGCEVT
-465 VKAEG
+465 VQADG
-470 EWTVVPPSH
+470 EWSVVPPSH

-489 IEEVARIHGYDNIQI
+489 IEEVARIDGYDNIQI
-504 SLPVMDVKLAK
+504 SLPSMDVQLAK
-515 YADQFELAQLRQT
+515 YQDRFEIAQLRQT
-528 AVTLGYQEAISFSFA
+528 VVTLGYQEAISFSFA

-551 NPQVQPLAL
+551 NPQVSPLML

-568 AVMRS
+568 AAMRS

-605 QGASSIHDLKQV
+605 QNANSIQDLKQI
-617 PAFALIAA
+617 PTLALVAV
-625 GPRTAESWHGKPA
+625 GSREPESWHAKPQP
-638 EMDFFDFK
+638 MDFFDFK
-646 GDVEEILAA
+646 GEVEEILAA
-655 ARLKVEYVRS
+655 GRVKVEYVRS
-665 ERAWLHPGQSA
+665 ERPWLHSGQSA
-676 EILLNGQSIGYLG
+676 EILVDGQSIGYLG
-689 RLHPSLEA
+689 RLHPSLEN
-697 ELDLSATWVAEL
+697 ELDLSTTWVAEL
-709 DQQAILQTYVSNFT
+709 DQAAVLQSYVSNFT

-731 RRDIALLISDK
+731 RRDIALLISDN
-742 INVSEIQQLI
+742 INVRDIQQLI
-752 EKTGGELLDSAWLFD
+752 EKTGGELLDSTWLFD

-806 LQVLENTYQATL
+806 IQVLENTYQATL

>member
-1 MRLRV
+1 
-6 LPFEKEGVRGGFRN
+6 
-20 SDLQVFNEMK
+20 MK
-30 ISENWLRAWVNP
+30 ISENWLRTWVNP
-42 EIDSGTLSD
+42 AIDSEKLSD
-51 QLTMLGLEVDDM
+51 QLTMLGLEVDDLS
-63 APAAKPFSGV
+63 PAAKPFTGV

-163 ELPADAPVGVDIREY
+163 ELPVDAPVGVNIREY
-178 LELDDHVIDISITPN
+178 LDLDDNVIDISITPN
-193 RGDCFSIRGVARE
+193 RGDCFSIRGIARE
-206 IGVINQLPVAAPE
+206 IGVINQLPVTAPE
-219 IKEVAAAIADHKN
+219 IKEMAASIADEKK
-232 VIVDTDGCPRYLG
+232 VVVSTEGCPRYLG
-245 RVIKNVNTKAPTPA
+245 RVIKNVNTKAATPE

-282 VLIELGQP
+282 VLMELGQP
-290 LHAFDGGKV
+290 LHAFDAAKV
-299 EGAVHVR
+299 QGAVQVR
-306 QAAAGEKLVLLNEQ
+306 QATAGEKLVLLNEQ
-320 EVELQE
+320 EVELQD

-333 DAKALAIAGI
+333 DEKALAIAGI
-343 MGGLSSSVTDETA
+343 MGGLSSSVTEETT

-393 ELPMAAMHRASQ
+393 ELPLIAMHRASQ
-405 LIAELAGGEFGPITA
+405 LISELAGGEFGPITVAENAA
-420 VEQAALLP
+420 VLP
-428 KREAIALNQAQV
+428 TRDAIELKQAQV
-440 DQLLGYAVEPA
+440 DQLLGYSVDSD
-451 FISDALSRLGCAVT
+451 FITDALTRLGCEVT
-465 VKAEG
+465 VKAQG
-470 EWTVVPPSH
+470 QWSVVPPSH

-504 SLPVMDVKLAK
+504 SLPVIDTKLAK
-515 YADQFELAQLRQT
+515 YQDQFEVAQLRQT
-528 AVTLGYQEAISFSFA
+528 LVTLGYQEAISFSFA
-543 DAKLEKQL
+543 DLKLEKQL
-551 NPQVQPLAL
+551 NAAVNPLAL

-583 QYNLNRQQSR
+583 QYNINRQQSR

-605 QGASSIHDLKQV
+605 QNAASIHDLKQI
-617 PAFALIAA
+617 PTLAMIAVGA
-625 GPRTAESWHGKPA
+625 KTAESWHGKPQA
-638 EMDFFDFK
+638 MDFFDLK
-646 GDVEEILAA
+646 GEVEELLAA
-655 ARLKVEYVRS
+655 GRVQVEYVRS
-665 ERAWLHPGQSA
+665 ERSWLHPGQSA
-676 EILLNGQSIGYLG
+676 EILVNGQSIGYLG
-689 RLHPSLEA
+689 RLHPSLEN
-697 ELDLSATWVAEL
+697 ELDLGTTWVAEL
-709 DQQAILQTYVSNFT
+709 DQQAVLQTYVSNFT

-752 EKTGGELLDSAWLFD
+752 EQTGGELLHSTWLFD
-767 VYTGQGVEEG
+767 VYTGQGVEAG

-782 FALLWQHPSRTL
+782 FALLWQHPTRTL

-806 LQVLENTYQATL
+806 LKVLENTYQATL

>member
-1 MRLRV
+1 
-6 LPFEKEGVRGGFRN
+6 
-20 SDLQVFNEMK
+20 MK
-30 ISENWLRAWVNP
+30 ISENWLRTWVNP
-42 EIDSGTLSD
+42 AIDSDTLSD
-51 QLTMLGLEVDDM
+51 QLTMLGLEVDEL
-63 APAAKPFSGV
+63 APVAKPFTGV

-163 ELPADAPVGVDIREY
+163 ELPDDAPVGVNIREY
-178 LELDDHVIDISITPN
+178 LKLDDNVIDISITPN
-193 RGDCFSIRGVARE
+193 RGDCFSIRGIARE
-206 IGVINQLPVAAPE
+206 VAVINQLQMNEPE
-219 IKEVAAAIADHKN
+219 IKSVDATITDEKKV
-232 VIVDTDGCPRYLG
+232 VISTDGAPRYLG
-245 RVIKNVNTKAPTPA
+245 RVIKNVNVKAATPE
-259 WMERALA
+259 WMEQALA
-266 RSGIRQ
+266 RSGIRT
-272 HSILVDITNY
+272 HSILVDVTNY
-282 VLIELGQP
+282 VLMELGQP
-290 LHAFDGGKV
+290 MHAFDLAKI
-299 EGAVHVR
+299 EGTVHVR
-306 QAAAGEKLVLLNEQ
+306 QAKPQEKLQLLNDQ

-333 DAKALAIAGI
+333 DQKALAIAGI
-343 MGGLSSSVTDETA
+343 MGGLASSVTDDTTD
-356 EIFLESAFFAPLHIA
+356 IFLESAFFAPLAIA

-379 HTDAS
+379 HTDSS

-393 ELPMAAMHRASQ
+393 ELPLIAMNRASQ
-405 LIAELAGGEFGPITA
+405 LIQELAGGEFGPITVA
-420 VEQAALLP
+420 EKSDLLP
-428 KREAIALNQAQV
+428 KREAIELKQAQV
-440 DQLLGYAVEPA
+440 DQLLGYKVAAE
-451 FISDALSRLGCAVT
+451 FITDALTRLGCEVT
-465 VKAEG
+465 IQADG
-470 EWTVVPPSH
+470 EWSVVPPSH

-489 IEEVARIHGYDNIQI
+489 IEEVARIDGYDNIQI
-504 SLPVMDVKLAK
+504 SLPSMDVQLAK
-515 YADQFELAQLRQT
+515 YQDRFEIAQLRQT
-528 AVTLGYQEAISFSFA
+528 VVTLGYQEAISFSFA

-551 NPQVQPLAL
+551 NPQVSPLML

-568 AVMRS
+568 AAMRS

-605 QGASSIHDLKQV
+605 QKANSIQDLKQI
-617 PAFALIAA
+617 PTLALVAV
-625 GPRTAESWHGKPA
+625 GSREPESWHAKPQP
-638 EMDFFDFK
+638 MDFFDFK
-646 GDVEEILAA
+646 GEVEEILAA
-655 ARLKVEYVRS
+655 GRVKVEYVRS
-665 ERAWLHPGQSA
+665 ERPWLHPGQSA
-676 EILLNGQSIGYLG
+676 EILVDGQSIGYLG
-689 RLHPSLEA
+689 RLHPSLEN
-697 ELDLSATWVAEL
+697 ELDLSTTWVAEL
-709 DQQAILQTYVSNFT
+709 DQAAVLQSYVSNFT

-731 RRDIALLISDK
+731 RRDIALLISDN
-742 INVSEIQQLI
+742 INVRDIQQLI
-752 EKTGGELLDSAWLFD
+752 EKTGGELLDSTWLFD

-806 LQVLENTYQATL
+806 IQVLENTYQATL

>member
-1 MRLRV
+1 
-6 LPFEKEGVRGGFRN
+6 
-20 SDLQVFNEMK
+20 MK
-30 ISENWLRAWVNP
+30 ISENWLRTWVNP
-42 EIDSGTLSD
+42 AIDSDTLSD
-51 QLTMLGLEVDDM
+51 QLTMLGLEVDEL
-63 APAAKPFSGV
+63 APVAKPFTGV

-110 NVRAGMKAPVATIG
+110 NVRVGMKAPVATIG

-163 ELPADAPVGVDIREY
+163 ELPADAPVGVNIREY
-178 LELDDHVIDISITPN
+178 LKLDDNVIDISITPN
-193 RGDCFSIRGVARE
+193 RGDCFSIRGIARE
-206 IGVINQLPVAAPE
+206 IAVINQLQMNEPE
-219 IKEVAAAIADHKN
+219 IKSVDATITDEKKV
-232 VIVDTDGCPRYLG
+232 VISTDGAPRYLG
-245 RVIKNVNTKAPTPA
+245 RVVKNVNVKAATPE
-259 WMERALA
+259 WMEQALA
-266 RSGIRQ
+266 RSGIRT
-272 HSILVDITNY
+272 HSILVDVTNY
-282 VLIELGQP
+282 VLMELGQP
-290 LHAFDGGKV
+290 MHAFDLAKI
-299 EGAVHVR
+299 EGTVHVR
-306 QAAAGEKLVLLNEQ
+306 QAKPQEKLQLLNDQ

-326 DVMVIAD
+326 DIMVIAD
-333 DAKALAIAGI
+333 DQKALAIAGI
-343 MGGLSSSVTDETA
+343 MGGLASSVTDDTA
-356 EIFLESAFFAPLHIA
+356 DIFLESAFFAPLAIA

-379 HTDAS
+379 HTDSS

-393 ELPMAAMHRASQ
+393 ELPLIAMNRASQ
-405 LIAELAGGEFGPITA
+405 LIKELAGGEFGPITVA
-420 VEQAALLP
+420 EKMDLLP
-428 KREAIALNQAQV
+428 KREAIELKQAQV
-440 DQLLGYAVEPA
+440 DQLLGYQVVAD
-451 FISDALSRLGCAVT
+451 FITDALTRLGCKVT

-470 EWTVVPPSH
+470 EWSVVPPSH

-489 IEEVARIHGYDNIQI
+489 IEEVARIDGYDNIQI
-504 SLPVMDVKLAK
+504 SLPSMDVQLAK
-515 YADQFELAQLRQT
+515 YQDRFEIAQLRQT
-528 AVTLGYQEAISFSFA
+528 VVTLGYQEAISFSFA

-551 NPQVQPLAL
+551 NPQVNPLML

-568 AVMRS
+568 AAMRS

-605 QGASSIHDLKQV
+605 QNATSIQDLKQI
-617 PAFALIAA
+617 PTLALIAV
-625 GPRTAESWHGKPA
+625 GSREPESWHAKPQP
-638 EMDFFDFK
+638 MDFFDFK
-646 GDVEEILAA
+646 GEVEEVLAA
-655 ARLKVEYVRS
+655 GRVKVEYVRS

-676 EILLNGQSIGYLG
+676 EILVDGKSIGYLG
-689 RLHPSLEA
+689 RLHPSLEN
-697 ELDLSATWVAEL
+697 ELDLSTTWVAEL
-709 DQQAILQTYVSNFT
+709 DQAAVLQSYVSNFT

-731 RRDIALLISDK
+731 RRDIALLISDN
-742 INVSEIQQLI
+742 INVRDIQQLI
-752 EKTGGELLDSAWLFD
+752 EKTGGELLDSTWLFD

-806 LQVLENTYQATL
+806 IQVLENTYQATL

>member
-1 MRLRV
+1 
-6 LPFEKEGVRGGFRN
+6 
-20 SDLQVFNEMK
+20 MK
-30 ISENWLRAWVNP
+30 ISENWLRTWVNP
-42 EIDSGTLSD
+42 AIDSDTLSD
-51 QLTMLGLEVDDM
+51 QLTMLGLEVDEL
-63 APAAKPFSGV
+63 APVAKPFTGV

-124 AVLPGDFKIK
+124 AILPGDFKIK

-163 ELPADAPVGVDIREY
+163 ELPADAPVGVNIREY
-178 LELDDHVIDISITPN
+178 LKLDDNVIDISITPN
-193 RGDCFSIRGVARE
+193 RGDCFSIRGIARE
-206 IGVINQLPVAAPE
+206 VAVINQLQMNEPE
-219 IKEVAAAIADHKN
+219 IKSVDATITDEKKV
-232 VIVDTDGCPRYLG
+232 VISTDGAPRYLG
-245 RVIKNVNTKAPTPA
+245 RVIKNVNVKAATPE
-259 WMERALA
+259 WMEQALA
-266 RSGIRQ
+266 RSGIRT
-272 HSILVDITNY
+272 HSILVDVTNY
-282 VLIELGQP
+282 VLMELGQP
-290 LHAFDGGKV
+290 MHAFDLAKI
-299 EGAVHVR
+299 EGTVHVR
-306 QAAAGEKLVLLNEQ
+306 QAKPQEKLQLLNDQ

-333 DAKALAIAGI
+333 DQKALAIAGI
-343 MGGLSSSVTDETA
+343 MGGLASSVTDDTTD
-356 EIFLESAFFAPLHIA
+356 IFLESAFFAPLAIA

-379 HTDAS
+379 HTDSS

-393 ELPMAAMHRASQ
+393 ELPLIAMNRASQ
-405 LIAELAGGEFGPITA
+405 LIQELAGGEFGPITVA
-420 VEQAALLP
+420 EKSDLLP
-428 KREAIALNQAQV
+428 KREAIELKQAQV
-440 DQLLGYAVEPA
+440 DQLLGYKVAAE
-451 FISDALSRLGCAVT
+451 FITDALTRLGCEVT
-465 VKAEG
+465 VQADG
-470 EWTVVPPSH
+470 EWSVVPPSH

-489 IEEVARIHGYDNIQI
+489 IEEVARIDGYDNIQI
-504 SLPVMDVKLAK
+504 SLPSMDVQLAK
-515 YADQFELAQLRQT
+515 YQDRFEIAQLRQT
-528 AVTLGYQEAISFSFA
+528 VVTLGYQEAISFSFA

-551 NPQVQPLAL
+551 NPQVSPLML

-568 AVMRS
+568 AAMRS

-605 QGASSIHDLKQV
+605 QKANSIQDLKQI
-617 PAFALIAA
+617 PTLALVAV
-625 GPRTAESWHGKPA
+625 GSREPESWHAKPQP
-638 EMDFFDFK
+638 MDFFDFK
-646 GDVEEILAA
+646 GEVEEILAA
-655 ARLKVEYVRS
+655 GRVKVEYVRS
-665 ERAWLHPGQSA
+665 ERPWLHPGQSA
-676 EILLNGQSIGYLG
+676 EILVDGQSIGYLG
-689 RLHPSLEA
+689 RLHPSLEN
-697 ELDLSATWVAEL
+697 ELDLSTTWVAEL
-709 DQQAILQTYVSNFT
+709 DQAAVLQSYVSNFT

-731 RRDIALLISDK
+731 RRDIALLISDN
-742 INVSEIQQLI
+742 INVRDIQQLI
-752 EKTGGELLDSAWLFD
+752 EKTGGELLDSTWLFD

-806 LQVLENTYQATL
+806 IQVLENTYQATL

>member
-1 MRLRV
+1 
-6 LPFEKEGVRGGFRN
+6 
-20 SDLQVFNEMK
+20 MK
-30 ISENWLRAWVNP
+30 ISENWLRTWVNP
-42 EIDSGTLSD
+42 AIDSDTLSD
-51 QLTMLGLEVDDM
+51 QLTMLGLEVDEL
-63 APAAKPFSGV
+63 APVAKPFTGV

-124 AVLPGDFKIK
+124 AILPGDFKIK

-163 ELPADAPVGVDIREY
+163 ELPDDAPVGVNIREY
-178 LELDDHVIDISITPN
+178 LKLDDNVIDISITPN
-193 RGDCFSIRGVARE
+193 RGDCFSIRGIARE
-206 IGVINQLPVAAPE
+206 VAVINQLQMNEPE
-219 IKEVAAAIADHKN
+219 IKSVDATITDEKKV
-232 VIVDTDGCPRYLG
+232 VINTDGAPRYLG
-245 RVIKNVNTKAPTPA
+245 RVIKNVNVKAATPE
-259 WMERALA
+259 WMEQALA
-266 RSGIRQ
+266 RSGIRT
-272 HSILVDITNY
+272 HSILVDVTNY
-282 VLIELGQP
+282 VLMELGQP
-290 LHAFDGGKV
+290 MHAFDLAKI
-299 EGAVHVR
+299 EGTVHVR
-306 QAAAGEKLVLLNEQ
+306 QAQPQEKLQLLNDQ
-320 EVELQE
+320 EVELQD

-333 DAKALAIAGI
+333 DQKALAIAGI
-343 MGGLSSSVTDETA
+343 MGGLASSVTDDTTD
-356 EIFLESAFFAPLHIA
+356 IFLESAFFAPLAIA

-379 HTDAS
+379 HTDSS

-393 ELPMAAMHRASQ
+393 ELPLIAMNRASQ
-405 LIAELAGGEFGPITA
+405 LIQELAGGEFGPITV
-420 VEQAALLP
+420 VEKSDLLP
-428 KREAIALNQAQV
+428 KREAIELKQAQV
-440 DQLLGYAVEPA
+440 DQLLGYKVAAE
-451 FISDALSRLGCAVT
+451 FIADALTRLGCEVT
-465 VKAEG
+465 VQANG
-470 EWTVVPPSH
+470 EWSVVPPSH

-489 IEEVARIHGYDNIQI
+489 IEEVARIDGYDNIQI
-504 SLPVMDVKLAK
+504 SLPSMDVQLAK
-515 YADQFELAQLRQT
+515 YQDRFEIAQLRQT
-528 AVTLGYQEAISFSFA
+528 VVTLGYQEAISFSFA

-551 NPQVQPLAL
+551 NPQVSPLML

-605 QGASSIHDLKQV
+605 QNANSIQDLKQI
-617 PAFALIAA
+617 PTLALVAV
-625 GPRTAESWHGKPA
+625 GSREPESWHAKPQP
-638 EMDFFDFK
+638 MDFFDFK
-646 GDVEEILAA
+646 GEVEEILAA
-655 ARLKVEYVRS
+655 GRVKVEYVRS
-665 ERAWLHPGQSA
+665 ERPWLHPGQSA
-676 EILLNGQSIGYLG
+676 EILVDGQSIGYLG
-689 RLHPSLEA
+689 RLHPSLEN
-697 ELDLSATWVAEL
+697 ELDLSTTWVAEL
-709 DQQAILQTYVSNFT
+709 DQAAVLQSYVSNFT

-731 RRDIALLISDK
+731 RRDIALLISDN
-742 INVSEIQQLI
+742 INVRDIQQLI
-752 EKTGGELLDSAWLFD
+752 EKTGGELLDSTWLFD

-806 LQVLENTYQATL
+806 IQVLENTYQATL

>member
-1 MRLRV
+1 
-6 LPFEKEGVRGGFRN
+6 
-20 SDLQVFNEMK
+20 MK
-30 ISENWLRAWVNP
+30 ISENWLRTWVNP
-42 EIDSGTLSD
+42 AIDSDTLSD
-51 QLTMLGLEVDDM
+51 QLTMLGLEVDEL
-63 APAAKPFSGV
+63 APVAKPFTGV

-124 AVLPGDFKIK
+124 AILPGDFKIK

-163 ELPADAPVGVDIREY
+163 ELPDDAPVGVNIREY
-178 LELDDHVIDISITPN
+178 LKLDDNVIDISITPN
-193 RGDCFSIRGVARE
+193 RGDCFSIRGIARE
-206 IGVINQLPVAAPE
+206 VAVINQLQMNEPE
-219 IKEVAAAIADHKN
+219 IKSVDATITDEKKV
-232 VIVDTDGCPRYLG
+232 VINTDGAPRYLG
-245 RVIKNVNTKAPTPA
+245 RVIKNVNVKAATPE
-259 WMERALA
+259 WMEQALA
-266 RSGIRQ
+266 RSGIRT
-272 HSILVDITNY
+272 HSILVDVTNY
-282 VLIELGQP
+282 VLMELGQP
-290 LHAFDGGKV
+290 MHAFDLAKI
-299 EGAVHVR
+299 EGTVHVR
-306 QAAAGEKLVLLNEQ
+306 QAQPQEKLQLLNDQ
-320 EVELQE
+320 EVELQD

-333 DAKALAIAGI
+333 DQKALAIAGI
-343 MGGLSSSVTDETA
+343 MGGLASSVTDDTTD
-356 EIFLESAFFAPLHIA
+356 IFLESAFFAPLAIA

-379 HTDAS
+379 HTDSS

-393 ELPMAAMHRASQ
+393 ELPLIAMNRASQ
-405 LIAELAGGEFGPITA
+405 LIQELAGGEFGPITLA
-420 VEQAALLP
+420 EKADLLP
-428 KREAIALNQAQV
+428 KREAIELKQAQV
-440 DQLLGYAVEPA
+440 DQLLGYKVAAE
-451 FISDALSRLGCAVT
+451 FITDTLTRLGCEVT
-465 VKAEG
+465 VQADG
-470 EWTVVPPSH
+470 EWSVVPPSH

-489 IEEVARIHGYDNIQI
+489 IEEVARIDGYDNIQI
-504 SLPVMDVKLAK
+504 SLPSMDVQLAK
-515 YADQFELAQLRQT
+515 YQDRFEIAQLRQT
-528 AVTLGYQEAISFSFA
+528 VVTLGYQEAISFSFA

-551 NPQVQPLAL
+551 NPQVSPLML

-605 QGASSIHDLKQV
+605 QNANSIQDLKQI
-617 PAFALIAA
+617 PTLALVAV
-625 GPRTAESWHGKPA
+625 GSREPESWHAKPQP
-638 EMDFFDFK
+638 MDFFDFK
-646 GDVEEILAA
+646 GEVEEILAA
-655 ARLKVEYVRS
+655 GRVKVEYVRS
-665 ERAWLHPGQSA
+665 ERPWLHPGQSA
-676 EILLNGQSIGYLG
+676 EILVDGQSIGYLG
-689 RLHPSLEA
+689 RLHPSLEN
-697 ELDLSATWVAEL
+697 ELDLSTTWVAEL
-709 DQQAILQTYVSNFT
+709 DQAAVLQSYVSNFT

-731 RRDIALLISDK
+731 RRDIALLISDN
-742 INVSEIQQLI
+742 INVRDIQQLI
-752 EKTGGELLDSAWLFD
+752 EKTGGELLDSTWLFD

-806 LQVLENTYQATL
+806 IQVLENTYQATL

>member
-1 MRLRV
+1 
-6 LPFEKEGVRGGFRN
+6 
-20 SDLQVFNEMK
+20 MK
-30 ISENWLRAWVNP
+30 ISENWLRTWVNP
-42 EIDSGTLSD
+42 AIDSEKLSD
-51 QLTMLGLEVDDM
+51 QLTMLGLEVDEI
-63 APAAKPFSGV
+63 APAAKLFTGV

-163 ELPADAPVGVDIREY
+163 ELPADAPVGVNVREY
-178 LELDDHVIDISITPN
+178 LDLDDNVIDISITPN
-193 RGDCFSIRGVARE
+193 RGDCFSIRGIARE
-206 IGVINQLPVAAPE
+206 IGVINQLPVTPPE
-219 IKEVAAAIADHKN
+219 IKEVAATI
-232 VIVDTDGCPRYLG
+232 TDQKQVVVETQGCPRYLG
-245 RVIKNVNTKAPTPA
+245 RIIKNVNTKAPTPE
-259 WMERALA
+259 WMERALVRA
-266 RSGIRQ
+266 GIRQ

-282 VLIELGQP
+282 VLMELGQP

-299 EGAVHVR
+299 QGSVHVR
-306 QAAAGEKLVLLNEQ
+306 QATAGEKLVLLNEQ
-320 EVELQE
+320 EVELQD

-333 DAKALAIAGI
+333 DEKALAIAGI
-343 MGGLSSSVTDETA
+343 MGGLSSSVTDETT

-393 ELPMAAMHRASQ
+393 ELPMIAMHRASQ
-405 LIAELAGGEFGPITA
+405 LIAELAGGEFGPIIVAEKT
-420 VEQAALLP
+420 ELLP
-428 KREAIALNQAQV
+428 KREAIELEQAQV
-440 DQLLGYAVEPA
+440 DQLLGYTVESD
-451 FISDALSRLGCAVT
+451 FITDALTRLGCEVT

-470 EWTVVPPSH
+470 QWSVIPPSH

-489 IEEVARIHGYDNIQI
+489 IEEVARIHGYDSIQI
-504 SLPVMDVKLAK
+504 SLPVIDVKLAK
-515 YADQFELAQLRQT
+515 YEDQFELTQLRQT

-543 DAKLEKQL
+543 DLKLEKQL
-551 NPQVQPLAL
+551 NPEVNPLAL

-583 QYNLNRQQSR
+583 QYNVNRQQNR

-605 QGASSIHDLKQV
+605 QNAASIHDLKQI
-617 PAFALIAA
+617 PTFALIAT
-625 GPRTAESWHGKPA
+625 GSRTPETWHGKAQP
-638 EMDFFDFK
+638 MDFFDFK
-646 GDVEEILAA
+646 GDIEEILAA
-655 ARLKVEYVRS
+655 ARLDVEYVRS
-665 ERAWLHPGQSA
+665 ERSWLHPGQSA
-676 EILLNGQSIGYLG
+676 EILVNGQSIGYLG
-689 RLHPSLEA
+689 RLHPSLED
-697 ELDLSATWVAEL
+697 ELDLATTWVAEL
-709 DQQAILQTYVSNFT
+709 DQSAVLQTYVSNFT

-742 INVSEIQQLI
+742 INVSEIQGLI
-752 EKTGGELLDSAWLFD
+752 EKTGGELLGSTWLFD
-767 VYTGQGVEEG
+767 VYTGQGIEEG

>member
-1 MRLRV
+1 
-6 LPFEKEGVRGGFRN
+6 
-20 SDLQVFNEMK
+20 MK
-30 ISENWLRAWVNP
+30 ISENWLRTWVNP
-42 EIDSGTLSD
+42 AIDSEKLSD
-51 QLTMLGLEVDDM
+51 QLTMLGLEVDDLS
-63 APAAKPFSGV
+63 PAAKPFTGV

-134 KGKLRGVESQGML
+134 KGKLRGIESQGML

-163 ELPADAPVGVDIREY
+163 ELPNDAPVGVNIREY
-178 LELDDHVIDISITPN
+178 LDLDDNVIDISITPN
-193 RGDCFSIRGVARE
+193 RGDCFSIRGIARE
-206 IGVINQLPVAAPE
+206 IGVINQLPVTAPE
-219 IKEVAAAIADHKN
+219 IQEVAATIADEKK
-232 VIVDTDGCPRYLG
+232 VVVSTEGCPRYLG
-245 RVIKNVNTKAPTPA
+245 RVIKNVNTKAPTPE

-299 EGAVHVR
+299 QGAVHVR
-306 QAAAGEKLVLLNEQ
+306 QATAGEKLVLLNEQ
-320 EVELQE
+320 EVELNE
-326 DVMVIAD
+326 KVMVIAD
-333 DAKALAIAGI
+333 DEKALAIAGI
-343 MGGLSSSVTDETA
+343 MGGLSSSVTDATT

-371 GRARRFGL
+371 GRARSFGL

-393 ELPMAAMHRASQ
+393 ELPVMAMHRASQ
-405 LIAELAGGEFGPITA
+405 LIAELAGGEFGPITVAENPA
-420 VEQAALLP
+420 VLP
-428 KREAIALNQAQV
+428 RREAIELEQAQV
-440 DQLLGYAVEPA
+440 DQLLGYKVESD
-451 FISDALSRLGCAVT
+451 FITDALTRLDCEVT

-470 EWTVVPPSH
+470 QWSVVPPSH

-504 SLPVMDVKLAK
+504 SLPVIDVKLAK
-515 YADQFELAQLRQT
+515 YQDQFEVAQLRQT

-543 DAKLEKQL
+543 DLKLEKQL
-551 NPQVQPLAL
+551 NPAVNPLAL

-583 QYNLNRQQSR
+583 QYNVNRQQNR

-605 QGASSIHDLKQV
+605 QDAASIHDLKQI
-617 PAFALIAA
+617 PTFALIAT
-625 GPRTAESWHGKPA
+625 GSRINESWHGKPQP
-638 EMDFFDFK
+638 MDFFDFK

-655 ARLKVEYVRS
+655 ARLNVEYVRS

-676 EILLNGQSIGYLG
+676 EIMVDGQSIGYLG
-689 RLHPSLEA
+689 RLHPLLED
-697 ELDLSATWVAEL
+697 ELDLATTWVAEL
-709 DQQAILQTYVSNFT
+709 DQKAVLQTYVSNFT

-742 INVSEIQQLI
+742 INVSEIQRLI
-752 EKTGGELLDSAWLFD
+752 EKTGGELLESTWLFD

-782 FALLWQHPSRTL
+782 FALLWQHPTRTL

>member
-1 MRLRV
+1 
-6 LPFEKEGVRGGFRN
+6 
-20 SDLQVFNEMK
+20 MK
-30 ISENWLRAWVNP
+30 ISENWLRTWVNP
-42 EIDSGTLSD
+42 AIDSDTLSD
-51 QLTMLGLEVDDM
+51 QLTMLGLEVDELV
-63 APAAKPFSGV
+63 PAAKHFTGV

-79 TVEQHPD
+79 TVIQHPD

-110 NVRAGMKAPVATIG
+110 NVRVGMKAPVATIG

-163 ELPADAPVGVDIREY
+163 ELPDDAPVGVNIREY
-178 LELDDHVIDISITPN
+178 LNLDDHVIDISITPN

-206 IGVINQLPVAAPE
+206 IGVINQLPVTAPE
-219 IKEVAAAIADHKN
+219 ITEVAATIADQKQVH
-232 VIVDTDGCPRYLG
+232 VSTDGCPRYLG
-245 RVIKNVNTKAPTPA
+245 RVIKNVNTKAATPE
-259 WMERALA
+259 WMEQALA

-282 VLIELGQP
+282 VLMELGQP
-290 LHAFDGGKV
+290 LHAFDGGQV
-299 EGAVHVR
+299 QGSVHVR
-306 QAAAGEKLVLLNEQ
+306 QATANEKLVLLNEQ
-320 EVELQE
+320 EIELTE

-343 MGGLSSSVTDETA
+343 MGGLSSSVTDATT

-371 GRARRFGL
+371 GRARRYGL

-393 ELPMAAMHRASQ
+393 ELPMIAMHRASQ
-405 LIAELAGGEFGPITA
+405 LIQSLAGGEFGPITVA
-420 VEQAALLP
+420 ERTALLP
-428 KREAIALNQAQV
+428 KREAIELTQAQV
-440 DQLLGYAVEPA
+440 DQLLGYSVESA
-451 FISDALSRLGCAVT
+451 FITDALQRLGCVVT

-504 SLPVMDVKLAK
+504 SLPVIDVKLAK
-515 YADQFELAQLRQT
+515 HQDQFELPQLRQT
-528 AVTLGYQEAISFSFA
+528 LVTLGYQEAISFSFA
-543 DAKLEKQL
+543 DLKLEKQL
-551 NPQVQPLAL
+551 NSQVNPLAL

-583 QYNLNRQQSR
+583 QYNINRQQSR

-605 QGASSIHDLKQV
+605 QNAQTIDDLNQIPTLAMIAVGSKQ
-617 PAFALIAA
+617 
-625 GPRTAESWHGKPA
+625 AESWHGKSQA
-638 EMDFFDFK
+638 MDFFDFK
-646 GDVEEILAA
+646 GEVEEVLAA
-655 ARLKVEYVRS
+655 GRVQVEYVRS
-665 ERAWLHPGQSA
+665 EREWLHPGQSA
-676 EILLNGQSIGYLG
+676 EILIDGKSVGYLG
-689 RLHPSLEA
+689 RLHPSLENA
-697 ELDLSATWVAEL
+697 LDLSTTWVAEL
-709 DQQAILQTYVSNFT
+709 DQSAVLQTYVSNFT

-731 RRDIALLISDK
+731 RRDIALVISDK

-752 EKTGGELLDSAWLFD
+752 EKTGGELLDSTWLFD
-767 VYTGQGVEEG
+767 VYTGQGVEQG

-794 EDAEIKSGMDNI
+794 EDAEIKSGMDHI
-806 LQVLENTYQATL
+806 IQVLESTYQATL

>member
-1 MRLRV
+1 
-6 LPFEKEGVRGGFRN
+6 
-20 SDLQVFNEMK
+20 MK
-30 ISENWLRAWVNP
+30 ISENWLRTWVNP
-42 EIDSGTLSD
+42 AIDSDTLSD
-51 QLTMLGLEVDDM
+51 QLTMLGLEVDEL
-63 APAAKPFSGV
+63 APVAKPFTGV

-163 ELPADAPVGVDIREY
+163 ELPADAPVGVNIRGY
-178 LELDDHVIDISITPN
+178 LKLDDNVIDISITPN
-193 RGDCFSIRGVARE
+193 RGDCFSIRGIARE
-206 IGVINQLPVAAPE
+206 IAVINQLQMNEPE
-219 IKEVAAAIADHKN
+219 IKSVDATITDEKKV
-232 VIVDTDGCPRYLG
+232 VISTEGAPRYLG
-245 RVIKNVNTKAPTPA
+245 RVIKNVNVKAATPE
-259 WMERALA
+259 WMEQALA
-266 RSGIRQ
+266 RSGIRT
-272 HSILVDITNY
+272 HSILVDVTNN
-282 VLIELGQP
+282 VLMELGQP
-290 LHAFDGGKV
+290 MHGFDLAKIEGTV
-299 EGAVHVR
+299 EVR
-306 QAAAGEKLVLLNEQ
+306 QAKPQEKLQLLNDQ

-333 DAKALAIAGI
+333 DQKALAIAGI
-343 MGGLSSSVTDETA
+343 MGGLASSVTDDTTD
-356 EIFLESAFFAPLHIA
+356 IFLESAFFAPLAIA

-379 HTDAS
+379 HTDSS

-393 ELPMAAMHRASQ
+393 ELPLIAMNRASQ
-405 LIAELAGGEFGPITA
+405 LIQELAGGEFGPITIA
-420 VEQAALLP
+420 EKSDLLP
-428 KREAIALNQAQV
+428 KREAIELKQAQV
-440 DQLLGYAVEPA
+440 DQLLGYQVAAE
-451 FISDALSRLGCAVT
+451 FITDALTRLGCEVT
-465 VKAEG
+465 VKADG
-470 EWTVVPPSH
+470 EWSVVPPSH

-489 IEEVARIHGYDNIQI
+489 IEEVARIDGYDNIQI
-504 SLPVMDVKLAK
+504 SLPSMDVQLVK
-515 YADQFELAQLRQT
+515 YQDRFEIAQLRQT
-528 AVTLGYQEAISFSFA
+528 VVTLGYQEAISFSFA

-551 NPQVQPLAL
+551 NPQVNPLML

-568 AVMRS
+568 AAMRS

-605 QGASSIHDLKQV
+605 QDANSIQDLRQI
-617 PAFALIAA
+617 PTLALIAV
-625 GPRTAESWHGKPA
+625 GSREPESWHAKPQP
-638 EMDFFDFK
+638 MDFFDFK
-646 GDVEEILAA
+646 GEVEEVLAA
-655 ARLKVEYVRS
+655 GRVKVEYVRS
-665 ERAWLHPGQSA
+665 ERSWLHPGQSA
-676 EILLNGQSIGYLG
+676 EILVDGKSIGYLG
-689 RLHPSLEA
+689 RLHPSLEN
-697 ELDLSATWVAEL
+697 ELDLSTTWVAEL
-709 DQQAILQTYVSNFT
+709 DQAAVLQSYVSNFT

-731 RRDIALLISDK
+731 RRDIALLISDN
-742 INVSEIQQLI
+742 INVRDIQQLI
-752 EKTGGELLDSAWLFD
+752 EKTGGELLDSTWLFD

-806 LQVLENTYQATL
+806 IQVLENTYQATL

>member
-1 MRLRV
+1 
-6 LPFEKEGVRGGFRN
+6 
-20 SDLQVFNEMK
+20 MK
-30 ISENWLRAWVNP
+30 ISENWLRTWVNP
-42 EIDSGTLSD
+42 AIDSDTLSD
-51 QLTMLGLEVDDM
+51 QLTMLGLEVDEL
-63 APAAKPFSGV
+63 ASVAKPFTGV

-163 ELPADAPVGVDIREY
+163 ELPADAPVGVNIREY
-178 LELDDHVIDISITPN
+178 LKLDDNVIDISITPN
-193 RGDCFSIRGVARE
+193 RGDCFSIRGIARE
-206 IGVINQLPVAAPE
+206 VAVINQLQMNEPE
-219 IKEVAAAIADHKN
+219 IKSVDATITDEKKV
-232 VIVDTDGCPRYLG
+232 VINTDGAPRYLG
-245 RVIKNVNTKAPTPA
+245 RVIKNVNVKAATPE
-259 WMERALA
+259 WMEQALA
-266 RSGIRQ
+266 RSGIRT
-272 HSILVDITNY
+272 HSILVDVTNY
-282 VLIELGQP
+282 VLMELGQP
-290 LHAFDGGKV
+290 MHAFDLAKI
-299 EGAVHVR
+299 EGTVHVR
-306 QAAAGEKLVLLNEQ
+306 QAKPQEKLQLLNDQ

-333 DAKALAIAGI
+333 DQKALAIAGI
-343 MGGLSSSVTDETA
+343 MGGLASSVTDDTTD
-356 EIFLESAFFAPLHIA
+356 IFLESAFFAPLAIA

-379 HTDAS
+379 HTDSS

-393 ELPMAAMHRASQ
+393 ELPVIAMNRASQ
-405 LIAELAGGEFGPITA
+405 LIQELAGGEFGPITVA
-420 VEQAALLP
+420 EKSDLLP
-428 KREAIALNQAQV
+428 KREAIELKQAQV
-440 DQLLGYAVEPA
+440 DQLLGYKVAAE
-451 FISDALSRLGCAVT
+451 FITDALTRLGCEVT
-465 VKAEG
+465 VQANG
-470 EWTVVPPSH
+470 EWSVVPPSH

-489 IEEVARIHGYDNIQI
+489 IEEVARIDGYDNIQI
-504 SLPVMDVKLAK
+504 SLPSMDVQLAK
-515 YADQFELAQLRQT
+515 YQDRFEIAQLRQT
-528 AVTLGYQEAISFSFA
+528 VVTLGYQEAISFSFA

-551 NPQVQPLAL
+551 NPQVSPLML

-568 AVMRS
+568 AAMRS

-605 QGASSIHDLKQV
+605 QNANSIQDLKQI
-617 PAFALIAA
+617 PTLALVAVGSRA
-625 GPRTAESWHGKPA
+625 PESWHAKPQP
-638 EMDFFDFK
+638 MDFFDFK
-646 GDVEEILAA
+646 GEVEEILAA
-655 ARLKVEYVRS
+655 GRVKVEYVRS
-665 ERAWLHPGQSA
+665 ERPWLHPGQSA
-676 EILLNGQSIGYLG
+676 EILVDGQSIGYLG
-689 RLHPSLEA
+689 RLHPSLEN
-697 ELDLSATWVAEL
+697 ELDLSTTWVAEL
-709 DQQAILQTYVSNFT
+709 DQAAVLQSYVSNFT

-731 RRDIALLISDK
+731 RRDIALLISDN
-742 INVSEIQQLI
+742 INVRDIQQLI
-752 EKTGGELLDSAWLFD
+752 EKTGGELLDSTWLFD

-806 LQVLENTYQATL
+806 IQVLENTYQATL

>member
-1 MRLRV
+1 
-6 LPFEKEGVRGGFRN
+6 
-20 SDLQVFNEMK
+20 MK
-30 ISENWLRAWVNP
+30 ISENWLRTWVNP
-42 EIDSGTLSD
+42 AIDSDTLSD
-51 QLTMLGLEVDDM
+51 QLTMLGLEVDEL
-63 APAAKPFSGV
+63 APVAKPFTGV

-124 AVLPGDFKIK
+124 AILPGDFKIK

-163 ELPADAPVGVDIREY
+163 ELPDDAPVGVNIREY
-178 LELDDHVIDISITPN
+178 LKLDDNVIDISITPN
-193 RGDCFSIRGVARE
+193 RGDCFSIRGIARE
-206 IGVINQLPVAAPE
+206 VAVINQLQMNEPE
-219 IKEVAAAIADHKN
+219 IKSVDATITDEKKV
-232 VIVDTDGCPRYLG
+232 VISTDGAPRYLG
-245 RVIKNVNTKAPTPA
+245 RVIKNVNVKAATPE
-259 WMERALA
+259 WMEQALA
-266 RSGIRQ
+266 RSGIRT
-272 HSILVDITNY
+272 HSILVDVTNY
-282 VLIELGQP
+282 VLMELGQP
-290 LHAFDGGKV
+290 MHAFDLAKI
-299 EGAVHVR
+299 EGTVHVR
-306 QAAAGEKLVLLNEQ
+306 QAKPQEKLQLLNDQ

-333 DAKALAIAGI
+333 DQKALAIAGI
-343 MGGLSSSVTDETA
+343 MGGLASSVTDDTTD
-356 EIFLESAFFAPLHIA
+356 IFLESAFFAPLAIA

-379 HTDAS
+379 HTDSS

-393 ELPMAAMHRASQ
+393 ELPLIAMNRASQ
-405 LIAELAGGEFGPITA
+405 LIQELTGGEFGPITVA
-420 VEQAALLP
+420 EKFDLLP
-428 KREAIALNQAQV
+428 KREAIELKQVQV
-440 DQLLGYAVEPA
+440 DQLLGYKVAAE
-451 FISDALSRLGCAVT
+451 FITDALTRLGCEVT
-465 VKAEG
+465 VQANG
-470 EWTVVPPSH
+470 EWSVVPPSH

-489 IEEVARIHGYDNIQI
+489 IEEVARIDGYDNIQI
-504 SLPVMDVKLAK
+504 SLPSMDVQLAK
-515 YADQFELAQLRQT
+515 YQDRFEIAQLRQT
-528 AVTLGYQEAISFSFA
+528 VVTLGYQEAISFSFA

-551 NPQVQPLAL
+551 NPQVSPLML

-568 AVMRS
+568 AAMRS

-605 QGASSIHDLKQV
+605 QNANSIQDLKQI
-617 PAFALIAA
+617 PTLALVAV
-625 GPRTAESWHGKPA
+625 GSREPESWHAKPQP
-638 EMDFFDFK
+638 MDFFDFK
-646 GDVEEILAA
+646 GEVEEILAA
-655 ARLKVEYVRS
+655 GRVKVEYVRS
-665 ERAWLHPGQSA
+665 ERPWLHPGQSA
-676 EILLNGQSIGYLG
+676 EILVDGQSIGYLG
-689 RLHPSLEA
+689 RLHPSLEN
-697 ELDLSATWVAEL
+697 ELDLSTTWVAEL
-709 DQQAILQTYVSNFT
+709 DQAAVLQSYVSNFT

-731 RRDIALLISDK
+731 RRDIALLISDN
-742 INVSEIQQLI
+742 INVRDIQQLI
-752 EKTGGELLDSAWLFD
+752 EKTGGELLDSTWLFD

-806 LQVLENTYQATL
+806 IQVLENTYQATL

>member
-1 MRLRV
+1 
-6 LPFEKEGVRGGFRN
+6 
-20 SDLQVFNEMK
+20 MK
-30 ISENWLRAWVNP
+30 ISENWLRTWVNP
-42 EIDSGTLSD
+42 AIDSDTLSD
-51 QLTMLGLEVDDM
+51 QLTMLGLEVDEL
-63 APAAKPFSGV
+63 APVAKPFTGV

-124 AVLPGDFKIK
+124 AILPGDFKIK

-163 ELPADAPVGVDIREY
+163 ELPADAPVGVNIREY
-178 LELDDHVIDISITPN
+178 LKLDDNVIDISITPN
-193 RGDCFSIRGVARE
+193 RGDCFSIRGIARE
-206 IGVINQLPVAAPE
+206 VAVINQLQMNEPE
-219 IKEVAAAIADHKN
+219 IKSVDATITDEKKI
-232 VIVDTDGCPRYLG
+232 VINTDGAPRYLG
-245 RVIKNVNTKAPTPA
+245 RVIKNVNVKASTPE
-259 WMERALA
+259 WMEQALA
-266 RSGIRQ
+266 RSGIRT
-272 HSILVDITNY
+272 HSILVDVTNY
-282 VLIELGQP
+282 VLMELGQP
-290 LHAFDGGKV
+290 MHAFDLAKI
-299 EGAVHVR
+299 EGTVHVR
-306 QAAAGEKLVLLNEQ
+306 QAKSQEKLQLLNDQ

-333 DAKALAIAGI
+333 DQKALAIAGI
-343 MGGLSSSVTDETA
+343 MGGLASSVTDDTTD
-356 EIFLESAFFAPLHIA
+356 IFLESAFFAPLAIA

-379 HTDAS
+379 HTDSS

-393 ELPMAAMHRASQ
+393 ELPLIAMNRASQ
-405 LIAELAGGEFGPITA
+405 LIQELAGGEFGPITV
-420 VEQAALLP
+420 VEKSDLLP
-428 KREAIALNQAQV
+428 KREAIELKQAQV
-440 DQLLGYAVEPA
+440 DQLLGYKVAAE
-451 FISDALSRLGCAVT
+451 FITDALTRLGCEVT
-465 VKAEG
+465 VQANG
-470 EWTVVPPSH
+470 EWSVVPPSH

-489 IEEVARIHGYDNIQI
+489 IEEVARIDGYDNIQI
-504 SLPVMDVKLAK
+504 SLPSMDVQLAK
-515 YADQFELAQLRQT
+515 YQDRFEIAQLRQT
-528 AVTLGYQEAISFSFA
+528 VVTLGYQEAISFSFA

-551 NPQVQPLAL
+551 NPQVSPLML

-568 AVMRS
+568 AAMRS

-605 QGASSIHDLKQV
+605 QNANSIQDLKQI
-617 PAFALIAA
+617 PTLALVAV
-625 GPRTAESWHGKPA
+625 GSREPESWHAKPQP
-638 EMDFFDFK
+638 MDFFDFK
-646 GDVEEILAA
+646 GEVEEILAA
-655 ARLKVEYVRS
+655 GRVKVEYVRS
-665 ERAWLHPGQSA
+665 ERPWLHPGQSA
-676 EILLNGQSIGYLG
+676 EILVDGQSIGYLG
-689 RLHPSLEA
+689 RLHPSLEN
-697 ELDLSATWVAEL
+697 ELDLSTTWVAEL
-709 DQQAILQTYVSNFT
+709 DQAAVLQSYVSNFT

-731 RRDIALLISDK
+731 RRDIALLISDN
-742 INVSEIQQLI
+742 INVRDIQQLI
-752 EKTGGELLDSAWLFD
+752 EKTGGELLDSTWLFD

-806 LQVLENTYQATL
+806 IQVLENTYQATL